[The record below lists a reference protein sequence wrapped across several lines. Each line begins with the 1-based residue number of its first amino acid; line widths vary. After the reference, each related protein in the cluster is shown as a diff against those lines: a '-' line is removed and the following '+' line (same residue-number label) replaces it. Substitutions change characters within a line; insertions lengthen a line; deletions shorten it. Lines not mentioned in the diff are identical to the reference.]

1 MPGIVVFRRRWSVG
15 SDDLVLP
22 AIFLFLLHTTWFV
35 ILSVVL
41 FGLAYNPNE
50 ACSLNLVDHG
60 RGYLGILLSCMIAEM
75 AIIWLSMRGGILYTE
90 PRESMQYV
98 LYVRL
103 AILLIEFIYAIVG
116 IVWLT
121 HYYNSCN
128 DVTAKN
134 VTLGMV
140 VCNWVVILSVCIT
153 VFCVFDPTGRTFVK
167 LRATKRRQRNLR
179 TYNLRSH
186 PHPHAQATAGPAVSL
201 GSRPLLTEHPTEPP
215 MAASQKMEALK
226 HLELASRLG
235 RTGCSG
241 APNPGIVFQSC
252 PSGPTQTLQI
262 HTEAEKCCLCP
273 SRPRFAPGVTIE
285 EDNCCGCNAIA
296 IRRHFLD
303 ENMNSVD
310 IVYTSCHDAVYETP
324 FYVAVDH
331 DKKKVVISIRGTL
344 SPKDALTDLTGDAE
358 RLPVEGHHGTWL
370 GHKGMVLSAEYIKKK
385 LEQEMVLSQAFGRDL
400 GRGTKHYGLIVV
412 GHSLGAGTAAILSF
426 LLRPQYPTIKCF
438 AYSPPGGLLSEDAM
452 EYSKE
457 FVTAVVLGKDLVP
470 RIGLSQLEG
479 FRRQLLDVLQRSTKP
494 KWRIIIGA
502 TKCIPKS
509 ELPEEA
515 EVTAMASNRLS
526 THPSDLTIAL
536 SASTPLY
543 PPGRIIH
550 VVHNHPAEHCCC
562 CEQEE
567 PTYFAIWGD
576 NKAFNEVIISPAM
589 LHEHLPYVVMEGLNK
604 VLENYN
610 KGKTALLSAAK
621 VMVSPT
627 EVDLTPELIF
637 QQQPLPTGP
646 PGSSVHSLEPP
657 PAAQRSSS
665 IKSKSQSEISLEG
678 FYETKALSPA
688 RKDPVELLLLTTQE
702 RLSVELQAR
711 RAPLAT
717 MESLSD
723 NESIY
728 SFDSRRSSGFRSIR
742 GSPSLHA
749 VMERDEG
756 HCFYIDPAIPEEN
769 PSLSSRTELLAADS
783 LSKHSQDTQPLE
795 AGLGDGGGGGES
807 PRRRSSGEEGGSSPA
822 PARGELTLHNGR
834 LGDSPSPQVLE
845 FAEFIDSLFNLDS
858 KSSSFQD
865 LYCMMLSESPG
876 GDYGA
881 LPKSVS
887 EQEILL
893 RAQYEPNLVP
903 KPPRLFAGSTDPSSG
918 ISVSPSFPL
927 SSSGELMDL
936 TPTGLSSQE
945 CLAADKI
952 RTSPTGHSASPSKQE
967 DLMISALYQSVKAPG
982 VRHKPGGRRAG
993 RAGKGPGGARQ
1004 PPARI
1009 RHSSKGPSL
1018 PPPLPGHSSFALPSP
1033 WGPEAGQE
1041 LLSALTDPRAPGRG
1055 RAALPERCRQQPKPR
1070 LRSELLAPEPL
1081 RVLGAARPG
1090 AALGG
1095 QRCVLTP
1102 WMPVFETKPFATSSP
1117 PCGWATSLL
1126 GRISLLPFEGG
1137 LEKELLP
1144 GAAAPAPLLA
1154 PVSSKGSL
1162 RRVQEG
1168 CLIGS
1173 PRLPP
1178 PDPTAL

>member
-22 AIFLFLLHTTWFV
+22 AVFLFLLHTTWFV

-41 FGLAYNPNE
+41 FGLVYNPNE
-50 ACSLNLVDHG
+50 TCSLNLVDHG
-60 RGYLGILLSCMIAEM
+60 RGYLGILLSCMIAEL
-75 AIIWLSMRGGILYTE
+75 AIIWLSMRGSILYTE
-90 PRESMQYV
+90 PRDSMQYV

-103 AILLIEFIYAIVG
+103 AILVIEFVYAIVG

-121 HYYNSCN
+121 QYYTSCN
-128 DVTAKN
+128 DITAKS
-134 VTLGMV
+134 VTLGTE
-140 VCNWVVILSVCIT
+140 LGRGLAAVCIT
-153 VFCVFDPTGRTFVK
+153 VLCVFDPTGRTFVK

-179 TYNLRSH
+179 TYNLRHRLEEGQASSWTRRLKVFLCCTRTKDSQSDAYSEIAYLFAEFFRDLDIV
-186 PHPHAQATAGPAVSL
+186 PSDIIAGLVLLRQRQRAKRSAVLDEANNDILAFLSGMPVTRNTKYLDLKNAQEMQRYREVCYYMLFALAAYGWPIYL
-201 GSRPLLTEHPTEPP
+201 MRKPTCG
-215 MAASQKMEALK
+215 LCR
-226 HLELASRLG
+226 LARS
-235 RTGCSG
+235 CS
-241 APNPGIVFQSC
+241 C
-252 PSGPTQTLQI
+252 
-262 HTEAEKCCLCP
+262 CCLCP
-273 SRPRFAPGVTIE
+273 SRPRYAPGVTIE

-303 ENMNSVD
+303 ENMTSVD

-426 LLRPQYPTIKCF
+426 LLRPQYPSLKCF

-470 RIGLSQLEG
+470 RQVEKIGLSQLEG

-494 KWRIIIGA
+494 KWRIIVGA

-509 ELPEEA
+509 ELPEEP
-515 EVTAMASNRLS
+515 EENSVTSNRLW

-550 VVHNHPAEHCCC
+550 VVHNHPAEQCCC
-562 CEQEE
+562 CEQED

-637 QQQPLPTGP
+637 QSQPLPSCPSVQIGTGAIP
-646 PGSSVHSLEPP
+646 ADRRNSST
-657 PAAQRSSS
+657 
-665 IKSKSQSEISLEG
+665 KSKSHSEISLEG
-678 FYETKALSPA
+678 FYETKPLSPVQ
-688 RKDPVELLLLTTQE
+688 KDPVELLLLDTKE
-702 RLSVELQAR
+702 RLSVELQDR

-749 VMERDEG
+749 VMEKDET
-756 HCFYIDPAIPEEN
+756 HCFYIDPVIPEEN

-783 LSKHSQDTQPLE
+783 LSKHSQETQPPENVLNSGGTTPQRRCSAE
-795 AGLGDGGGGGES
+795 GAGSDGERASSS
-807 PRRRSSGEEGGSSPA
+807 PREEPA
-822 PARGELTLHNGR
+822 LHNGR
-834 LGDSPSPQVLE
+834 LADVPSPQVLE

-865 LYCMMLSESPG
+865 IYCMMVSDSSSDFAEI
-876 GDYGA
+876 
-881 LPKSVS
+881 PKSVS
-887 EQEILL
+887 DQEILL

-927 SSSGELMDL
+927 SSSGELMDI
-936 TPTGLSSQE
+936 TPTGVSSQE
-945 CLAADKI
+945 CLATDKI
-952 RTSPTGHSASPSKQE
+952 RTSTPSGHVTSPAKQD
-967 DLMISALYQSVKAPG
+967 DLMISAL
-982 VRHKPGGRRAG
+982 
-993 RAGKGPGGARQ
+993 
-1004 PPARI
+1004 
-1009 RHSSKGPSL
+1009 
-1018 PPPLPGHSSFALPSP
+1018 
-1033 WGPEAGQE
+1033 
-1041 LLSALTDPRAPGRG
+1041 
-1055 RAALPERCRQQPKPR
+1055 
-1070 LRSELLAPEPL
+1070 
-1081 RVLGAARPG
+1081 
-1090 AALGG
+1090 
-1095 QRCVLTP
+1095 
-1102 WMPVFETKPFATSSP
+1102 
-1117 PCGWATSLL
+1117 
-1126 GRISLLPFEGG
+1126 
-1137 LEKELLP
+1137 
-1144 GAAAPAPLLA
+1144 
-1154 PVSSKGSL
+1154 
-1162 RRVQEG
+1162 
-1168 CLIGS
+1168 
-1173 PRLPP
+1173 
-1178 PDPTAL
+1178 

>member
-1 MPGIVVFRRRWSVG
+1 MTWFCQPSSSSSCIP
-15 SDDLVLP
+15 P
-22 AIFLFLLHTTWFV
+22 AI
-35 ILSVVL
+35 
-41 FGLAYNPNE
+41 
-50 ACSLNLVDHG
+50 LV
-60 RGYLGILLSCMIAEM
+60 
-75 AIIWLSMRGGILYTE
+75 
-90 PRESMQYV
+90 
-98 LYVRL
+98 
-103 AILLIEFIYAIVG
+103 IEFVYAIVG

-121 HYYNSCN
+121 QYYASCN
-128 DVTAKN
+128 DITAKS

-153 VFCVFDPTGRTFVK
+153 VLCVFDPTGRTFVK

-179 TYNLRSH
+179 TYNLRHRLEEGQASSWTRRLKVFLCCTRTKDSQSDAYSEIAYLFAEFFRDLDIV
-186 PHPHAQATAGPAVSL
+186 PSDIIAGLVLLRQRQRAKRNAVLDEANNDILAFLSGMPVTRNTKYLDLKNAQEMQRYKEVCYYMLFALAAYGWPIYL
-201 GSRPLLTEHPTEPP
+201 MRKPTCG
-215 MAASQKMEALK
+215 LCR
-226 HLELASRLG
+226 LARS
-235 RTGCSG
+235 CS
-241 APNPGIVFQSC
+241 C
-252 PSGPTQTLQI
+252 
-262 HTEAEKCCLCP
+262 CCLCP
-273 SRPRFAPGVTIE
+273 SRPRYAPSVTIE

-303 ENMNSVD
+303 ENMTSVD

-426 LLRPQYPTIKCF
+426 LLRPQYPSLKCF

-479 FRRQLLDVLQRSTKP
+479 FRRQLLDVLQRSNKP
-494 KWRIIIGA
+494 KWRIIVGA

-509 ELPEEA
+509 ELPEET
-515 EVTAMASNRLS
+515 EENSVTSNRLW

-550 VVHNHPAEHCCC
+550 VVHNHPAEQCCC
-562 CEQEE
+562 CEQED

-637 QQQPLPTGP
+637 QSQPLPSGPSVQIGTGATTADRRN
-646 PGSSVHSLEPP
+646 SST
-657 PAAQRSSS
+657 
-665 IKSKSQSEISLEG
+665 KSKSHSEISLEG
-678 FYETKALSPA
+678 FYETKPLSPVQ
-688 RKDPVELLLLTTQE
+688 KDPVELLLLDTKE
-702 RLSVELQAR
+702 RLSVELQDR

-749 VMERDEG
+749 VMEKDET

-783 LSKHSQDTQPLE
+783 LSKHSQETQPPDNVLNS
-795 AGLGDGGGGGES
+795 GGTT
-807 PRRRSSGEEGGSSPA
+807 PQRRCSEEGASSEGDRVSLA
-822 PARGELTLHNGR
+822 PREELSLQNGR
-834 LGDSPSPQVLE
+834 LSDVPSPQVLE

-865 LYCMMLSESPG
+865 IYCMMVSDSSSDFAEM
-876 GDYGA
+876 
-881 LPKSVS
+881 PKSVS
-887 EQEILL
+887 DQEILL

-927 SSSGELMDL
+927 SSSGELMDI
-936 TPTGLSSQE
+936 TPTGVSSQE
-945 CLAADKI
+945 CLATDKI
-952 RTSPTGHSASPSKQE
+952 RTSTPSGPVTSPAKQD
-967 DLMISALYQSVKAPG
+967 DLMISAL
-982 VRHKPGGRRAG
+982 
-993 RAGKGPGGARQ
+993 
-1004 PPARI
+1004 
-1009 RHSSKGPSL
+1009 
-1018 PPPLPGHSSFALPSP
+1018 
-1033 WGPEAGQE
+1033 
-1041 LLSALTDPRAPGRG
+1041 
-1055 RAALPERCRQQPKPR
+1055 
-1070 LRSELLAPEPL
+1070 
-1081 RVLGAARPG
+1081 
-1090 AALGG
+1090 
-1095 QRCVLTP
+1095 
-1102 WMPVFETKPFATSSP
+1102 
-1117 PCGWATSLL
+1117 
-1126 GRISLLPFEGG
+1126 
-1137 LEKELLP
+1137 
-1144 GAAAPAPLLA
+1144 
-1154 PVSSKGSL
+1154 
-1162 RRVQEG
+1162 
-1168 CLIGS
+1168 
-1173 PRLPP
+1173 
-1178 PDPTAL
+1178 

>member
-22 AIFLFLLHTTWFV
+22 AVFLFLLHTTWFV

-41 FGLAYNPNE
+41 FGLVYNPNE
-50 ACSLNLVDHG
+50 TCSLNLVDHG
-60 RGYLGILLSCMIAEM
+60 RGYLGILLSCMIAEV
-75 AIIWLSMRGGILYTE
+75 AIIWLSMRGSILYTE
-90 PRESMQYV
+90 PRDSMQYV

-103 AILLIEFIYAIVG
+103 AILVIEFVYAIVG

-121 HYYNSCN
+121 QYYTSCN
-128 DVTAKN
+128 DITAKS
-134 VTLGMV
+134 VTLGTYLE
-140 VCNWVVILSVCIT
+140 CGLYAFLVCIT
-153 VFCVFDPTGRTFVK
+153 VLCVFDPTGRTFVK

-179 TYNLRSH
+179 TYNLRHRLEEGQASSWTRRLKVFLCCTRTKDSQSDAYSEIAYLFAEFFRDLDIV
-186 PHPHAQATAGPAVSL
+186 PSDIIAGLVLLRQRQRAKRNAVLDEANNDILAFLSGMPVTRNTKYLDLKNAQEMQRYKEVCYYMLFALAAYGWPIYL
-201 GSRPLLTEHPTEPP
+201 MRKPTCG
-215 MAASQKMEALK
+215 LCR
-226 HLELASRLG
+226 LARS
-235 RTGCSG
+235 CS
-241 APNPGIVFQSC
+241 C
-252 PSGPTQTLQI
+252 
-262 HTEAEKCCLCP
+262 CCLCP
-273 SRPRFAPGVTIE
+273 SRPRYAPSVTIE

-303 ENMNSVD
+303 ENMTSVD

-426 LLRPQYPTIKCF
+426 LLRPQYPSLKCF

-470 RIGLSQLEG
+470 RQVVKPVVNTFSSFSRIGLSQLEG
-479 FRRQLLDVLQRSTKP
+479 FRRQLLDVLQRSNKP
-494 KWRIIIGA
+494 KWRIIVGA

-509 ELPEEA
+509 ELPEET
-515 EVTAMASNRLS
+515 EENSVTSNRLW

-550 VVHNHPAEHCCC
+550 VVHNHPAEQCCC
-562 CEQEE
+562 CEQED

-637 QQQPLPTGP
+637 QNQPLPSGPSVQIGTGAVTVDRRN
-646 PGSSVHSLEPP
+646 SST
-657 PAAQRSSS
+657 
-665 IKSKSQSEISLEG
+665 KSKSHSEISLEG
-678 FYETKALSPA
+678 FYETKPLSPVQ
-688 RKDPVELLLLTTQE
+688 KDPVELLLLDTKE
-702 RLSVELQAR
+702 RLSVELQDR

-749 VMERDEG
+749 VMEKDET
-756 HCFYIDPAIPEEN
+756 HCFYIDPVIPEEN

-783 LSKHSQDTQPLE
+783 LSKHSQETQAPDNVLNS
-795 AGLGDGGGGGES
+795 GGTT
-807 PRRRSSGEEGGSSPA
+807 PQRRCSEEGASSEGDRVSLA
-822 PARGELTLHNGR
+822 PREELSLQNGR
-834 LGDSPSPQVLE
+834 LTDVPSPQVLE

-865 LYCMMLSESPG
+865 IYCMMVSDSSSDFAEM
-876 GDYGA
+876 
-881 LPKSVS
+881 PKSVS
-887 EQEILL
+887 DQEILL

-927 SSSGELMDL
+927 SSSGELMDI
-936 TPTGLSSQE
+936 TPTGVSSQE
-945 CLAADKI
+945 CLATDKI
-952 RTSPTGHSASPSKQE
+952 RTSTPSGHVTSPAKQD
-967 DLMISALYQSVKAPG
+967 DLMISAL
-982 VRHKPGGRRAG
+982 
-993 RAGKGPGGARQ
+993 
-1004 PPARI
+1004 
-1009 RHSSKGPSL
+1009 
-1018 PPPLPGHSSFALPSP
+1018 
-1033 WGPEAGQE
+1033 
-1041 LLSALTDPRAPGRG
+1041 
-1055 RAALPERCRQQPKPR
+1055 
-1070 LRSELLAPEPL
+1070 
-1081 RVLGAARPG
+1081 
-1090 AALGG
+1090 
-1095 QRCVLTP
+1095 
-1102 WMPVFETKPFATSSP
+1102 
-1117 PCGWATSLL
+1117 
-1126 GRISLLPFEGG
+1126 
-1137 LEKELLP
+1137 
-1144 GAAAPAPLLA
+1144 
-1154 PVSSKGSL
+1154 
-1162 RRVQEG
+1162 
-1168 CLIGS
+1168 
-1173 PRLPP
+1173 
-1178 PDPTAL
+1178 

>member
-1 MPGIVVFRRRWSVG
+1 TSSDPLAMPGIVVFRRRWSVG

-22 AIFLFLLHTTWFV
+22 AVFLFLLHTTWFV

-41 FGLAYNPNE
+41 FGLVYNPNE
-50 ACSLNLVDHG
+50 TCSLNLVDHG
-60 RGYLGILLSCMIAEM
+60 RGYLGILLSCMIAEV
-75 AIIWLSMRGGILYTE
+75 AIIWLSMRGSILYTE
-90 PRESMQYV
+90 PRDSMQYV

-103 AILLIEFIYAIVG
+103 AILVIEFVYAIVG

-121 HYYNSCN
+121 QYYTSCN
-128 DVTAKN
+128 DITAKS

-153 VFCVFDPTGRTFVK
+153 VLCVFDPTGRTFVK

-179 TYNLRSH
+179 TYNLRH
-186 PHPHAQATAGPAVSL
+186 RLEEGQASSWTRRLKVFLCCTRTKDSQSDAYSEIAYLFAEFFRDLDIVPSDIIAGLVLLRQRQRAKRSAVLDEANNDILAFLSGMPVTRNTKYL
-201 GSRPLLTEHPTEPP
+201 DLKNAHEMQRYKEVCYYMLFALAAYGWPIYLMRKPTCG
-215 MAASQKMEALK
+215 LCR
-226 HLELASRLG
+226 LARS
-235 RTGCSG
+235 CS
-241 APNPGIVFQSC
+241 C
-252 PSGPTQTLQI
+252 
-262 HTEAEKCCLCP
+262 CCLCP
-273 SRPRFAPGVTIE
+273 SRPRYVPSVTIE

-303 ENMNSVD
+303 ENMTSVD

-426 LLRPQYPTIKCF
+426 LLRPQYPSLKCF

-470 RIGLSQLEG
+470 RQVEKIGLSQLEG
-479 FRRQLLDVLQRSTKP
+479 FRRQLLDVLQRSNKP
-494 KWRIIIGA
+494 KWRIIVGA

-509 ELPEEA
+509 ELPEET
-515 EVTAMASNRLS
+515 EENSVTSNRLW

-550 VVHNHPAEHCCC
+550 VVHNHPAEQCCC
-562 CEQEE
+562 CEQED

-637 QQQPLPTGP
+637 QSQPLPSGLSVQIGTGAVTVDRRN
-646 PGSSVHSLEPP
+646 SST
-657 PAAQRSSS
+657 
-665 IKSKSQSEISLEG
+665 KSKSHSEISLEG
-678 FYETKALSPA
+678 FYETKPLSPVQ
-688 RKDPVELLLLTTQE
+688 KDPVELLLLDTKE
-702 RLSVELQAR
+702 RLSVELQDR

-749 VMERDEG
+749 VMEKDET

-783 LSKHSQDTQPLE
+783 LSKHSQETQPPDNVLNS
-795 AGLGDGGGGGES
+795 GGTT
-807 PRRRSSGEEGGSSPA
+807 PHRRCSEEGASSEGDRVSLA
-822 PARGELTLHNGR
+822 PREELSLQNGR
-834 LGDSPSPQVLE
+834 LADVPSPQVLE

-865 LYCMMLSESPG
+865 IYCMMVSDSSSDFAEM
-876 GDYGA
+876 
-881 LPKSVS
+881 PKSVS
-887 EQEILL
+887 DQEILL

-927 SSSGELMDL
+927 SSSGELMDI
-936 TPTGLSSQE
+936 TPTGVSSQE
-945 CLAADKI
+945 CLATDKI
-952 RTSPTGHSASPSKQE
+952 RTSTPSGHVTSPAKQD
-967 DLMISALYQSVKAPG
+967 DLMISAL
-982 VRHKPGGRRAG
+982 
-993 RAGKGPGGARQ
+993 
-1004 PPARI
+1004 
-1009 RHSSKGPSL
+1009 
-1018 PPPLPGHSSFALPSP
+1018 
-1033 WGPEAGQE
+1033 
-1041 LLSALTDPRAPGRG
+1041 
-1055 RAALPERCRQQPKPR
+1055 
-1070 LRSELLAPEPL
+1070 
-1081 RVLGAARPG
+1081 
-1090 AALGG
+1090 
-1095 QRCVLTP
+1095 
-1102 WMPVFETKPFATSSP
+1102 
-1117 PCGWATSLL
+1117 
-1126 GRISLLPFEGG
+1126 
-1137 LEKELLP
+1137 
-1144 GAAAPAPLLA
+1144 
-1154 PVSSKGSL
+1154 
-1162 RRVQEG
+1162 
-1168 CLIGS
+1168 
-1173 PRLPP
+1173 
-1178 PDPTAL
+1178 

>member
-22 AIFLFLLHTTWFV
+22 AVFLFLLHTTWFV

-41 FGLAYNPNE
+41 FGLVYNPNE
-50 ACSLNLVDHG
+50 TCSLNLVDHG
-60 RGYLGILLSCMIAEM
+60 RGYLGILLSCMIAEV
-75 AIIWLSMRGGILYTE
+75 AIIWLSMRGSILYTE
-90 PRESMQYV
+90 PRDSMQYV

-103 AILLIEFIYAIVG
+103 AILVIEFVYAIVG
-116 IVWLT
+116 IIWLT
-121 HYYNSCN
+121 QYYASCN
-128 DVTAKN
+128 DVTAKS
-134 VTLGMV
+134 VTLGMYLEGGV
-140 VCNWVVILSVCIT
+140 LCNWVVILSVCIT
-153 VFCVFDPTGRTFVK
+153 VLCVFDPTGRTFVK

-179 TYNLRSH
+179 TYNLRHRLEEGQASSWTRRLKVFLCCTRTKDSQSDAYSEIAYLFAEFFRDLDIV
-186 PHPHAQATAGPAVSL
+186 PSDIIAGLVLLRQRQRAKRNAVLDEANNDILAFLSGMPVTRNTKYLDLKNAQEMQRYKEVCYYMLFALAAYGWPMYL
-201 GSRPLLTEHPTEPP
+201 MRKPTCG
-215 MAASQKMEALK
+215 LCR
-226 HLELASRLG
+226 LARS
-235 RTGCSG
+235 CS
-241 APNPGIVFQSC
+241 C
-252 PSGPTQTLQI
+252 
-262 HTEAEKCCLCP
+262 CCLCP
-273 SRPRFAPGVTIE
+273 SRPRYAPSVTIE

-303 ENMNSVD
+303 ENMTSVD

-426 LLRPQYPTIKCF
+426 LLRPQYPSLKCF

-470 RIGLSQLEG
+470 RQNFLPFSFRIGLSQLEG
-479 FRRQLLDVLQRSTKP
+479 FRRQLLDVLQRSNKP
-494 KWRIIIGA
+494 KWRIIVGA

-509 ELPEEA
+509 ELPEET
-515 EVTAMASNRLS
+515 EENSVTSNRLW

-550 VVHNHPAEHCCC
+550 VVHNHPAEQCCC
-562 CEQEE
+562 CEQED

-637 QQQPLPTGP
+637 QSQPLPSGPSVQIGTGAITVDRRN
-646 PGSSVHSLEPP
+646 SST
-657 PAAQRSSS
+657 
-665 IKSKSQSEISLEG
+665 KSKSHSEISLEG
-678 FYETKALSPA
+678 FYETKALSPVQ
-688 RKDPVELLLLTTQE
+688 KDPVELLLLDTKE
-702 RLSVELQAR
+702 RLSVELQDR

-749 VMERDEG
+749 VMEKDET
-756 HCFYIDPAIPEEN
+756 HCFYIDPVIPEEN

-783 LSKHSQDTQPLE
+783 LSKHSQETQAPDTVLNS
-795 AGLGDGGGGGES
+795 GGTT
-807 PRRRSSGEEGGSSPA
+807 PQRRCSEEGASSEGDHVSLA
-822 PARGELTLHNGR
+822 PREELSLQNGR
-834 LGDSPSPQVLE
+834 LTDVPSPQVLE

-865 LYCMMLSESPG
+865 IYCMMVSDSSSDFAEM
-876 GDYGA
+876 
-881 LPKSVS
+881 PKSVS
-887 EQEILL
+887 DQEILL

-927 SSSGELMDL
+927 SSSGELMDI
-936 TPTGLSSQE
+936 TPTGVSSQE
-945 CLAADKI
+945 CLATDKI
-952 RTSPTGHSASPSKQE
+952 RTSTPSGHVTSPAKQE
-967 DLMISALYQSVKAPG
+967 DLMISAL
-982 VRHKPGGRRAG
+982 
-993 RAGKGPGGARQ
+993 
-1004 PPARI
+1004 
-1009 RHSSKGPSL
+1009 
-1018 PPPLPGHSSFALPSP
+1018 
-1033 WGPEAGQE
+1033 
-1041 LLSALTDPRAPGRG
+1041 
-1055 RAALPERCRQQPKPR
+1055 
-1070 LRSELLAPEPL
+1070 
-1081 RVLGAARPG
+1081 
-1090 AALGG
+1090 
-1095 QRCVLTP
+1095 
-1102 WMPVFETKPFATSSP
+1102 
-1117 PCGWATSLL
+1117 
-1126 GRISLLPFEGG
+1126 
-1137 LEKELLP
+1137 
-1144 GAAAPAPLLA
+1144 
-1154 PVSSKGSL
+1154 
-1162 RRVQEG
+1162 
-1168 CLIGS
+1168 
-1173 PRLPP
+1173 
-1178 PDPTAL
+1178 

>member
-22 AIFLFLLHTTWFV
+22 AVFLFLLHTTWFV

-41 FGLAYNPNE
+41 FGLVYSPHE

-103 AILLIEFIYAIVG
+103 VHLPIVG

-121 HYYNSCN
+121 QYYTSCN
-128 DVTAKN
+128 DLTAKN

-153 VFCVFDPTGRTFVK
+153 VLCVFDPTGRTFVK

-179 TYNLRSH
+179 TYNLRH
-186 PHPHAQATAGPAVSL
+186 RLEEGQATSWSRRLKVFLCCTRTKDSQSDAYSEIAYLFAEFFRDLDIVPSDIIAGLVLLRQRQRAKRNAVLDEANNDILAFLSGMPVTRNTKYLDLKNSQEMLRYKEVCYYMLFALAAYGWPMYLMRKPACGL
-201 GSRPLLTEHPTEPP
+201 C
-215 MAASQKMEALK
+215 Q
-226 HLELASRLG
+226 LARS
-235 RTGCSG
+235 CS
-241 APNPGIVFQSC
+241 
-252 PSGPTQTLQI
+252 
-262 HTEAEKCCLCP
+262 CCLCP

-303 ENMNSVD
+303 ENLTAVD

-358 RLPVEGHHGTWL
+358 RLPVEGHRGTWL

-426 LLRPQYPTIKCF
+426 LLRPQYPPSTRTPW
-438 AYSPPGGLLSEDAM
+438 S
-452 EYSKE
+452 
-457 FVTAVVLGKDLVP
+457 TP
-470 RIGLSQLEG
+470 RNSIGLSQLEG

-494 KWRIIIGA
+494 KWRIIVGA

-515 EVTAMASNRLS
+515 EVTTTANARLW

-550 VVHNHPAEHCCC
+550 VVHNHPAEHC

-646 PGSSVHSLEPP
+646 PVPAGLALELPP
-657 PAAQRSSS
+657 QTTGTAAPV
-665 IKSKSQSEISLEG
+665 
-678 FYETKALSPA
+678 AAAAAA
-688 RKDPVELLLLTTQE
+688 RQDPVELLLLSTQE
-702 RLSVELQAR
+702 RLAAELQAR

-723 NESIY
+723 TESLY

-749 VMERDEG
+749 VLERDEG
-756 HCFYIDPAIPEEN
+756 HLFYIDPAIPEEN

-795 AGLGDGGGGGES
+795 AAPGSGGAT
-807 PRRRSSGEEGGSSPA
+807 PSGP
-822 PARGELTLHNGR
+822 PARRPTSGR
-834 LGDSPSPQVLE
+834 KRGAAGGRP
-845 FAEFIDSLFNLDS
+845 AESWRCTTGAWGTRPARSLFNLDS

-865 LYCMMLSESPG
+865 LYCMVVPESPTS
-876 GDYGA
+876 DYAEG
-881 LPKSVS
+881 PKSPS
-887 EQEILL
+887 QQEILL
-893 RAQYEPNLVP
+893 RAQFEPNLVP
-903 KPPRLFAGSTDPSSG
+903 KPPRRFAGSADPSSG
-918 ISVSPSFPL
+918 ISLSPSFPL

-936 TPTGLSSQE
+936 TPTSLSS
-945 CLAADKI
+945 LDKI
-952 RTSPTGHSASPSKQE
+952 RTPTPPGRGAGPAQQE
-967 DLMISALYQSVKAPG
+967 DLAISA
-982 VRHKPGGRRAG
+982 R
-993 RAGKGPGGARQ
+993 
-1004 PPARI
+1004 
-1009 RHSSKGPSL
+1009 
-1018 PPPLPGHSSFALPSP
+1018 
-1033 WGPEAGQE
+1033 
-1041 LLSALTDPRAPGRG
+1041 
-1055 RAALPERCRQQPKPR
+1055 
-1070 LRSELLAPEPL
+1070 
-1081 RVLGAARPG
+1081 
-1090 AALGG
+1090 
-1095 QRCVLTP
+1095 
-1102 WMPVFETKPFATSSP
+1102 
-1117 PCGWATSLL
+1117 
-1126 GRISLLPFEGG
+1126 
-1137 LEKELLP
+1137 
-1144 GAAAPAPLLA
+1144 
-1154 PVSSKGSL
+1154 
-1162 RRVQEG
+1162 
-1168 CLIGS
+1168 
-1173 PRLPP
+1173 
-1178 PDPTAL
+1178 

>member
-22 AIFLFLLHTTWFV
+22 AVFLFLLHTTWFV

-41 FGLAYNPNE
+41 FGLVYNPNE
-50 ACSLNLVDHG
+50 TCSLNLVDHG
-60 RGYLGILLSCMIAEM
+60 RGYLGILLSCMIAEV
-75 AIIWLSMRGGILYTE
+75 AIIWLSMRGSILYTE
-90 PRESMQYV
+90 PRDSMQYV

-103 AILLIEFIYAIVG
+103 AILVIEFVYAIVG

-121 HYYNSCN
+121 QYYASCN
-128 DVTAKN
+128 DITAKS

-153 VFCVFDPTGRTFVK
+153 VLCVFDPTGRTFVK

-179 TYNLRSH
+179 TYNLRHRLEEGQASSWTRRLKVFLCCTRTKDSQSDAYSEIAYLFAEFFRDLDIV
-186 PHPHAQATAGPAVSL
+186 PSDIIAGLVLLRQRQRAKRNAVLDEANNDILAFLSGMPVTRNTKYLDLKNAQEMQRYKEVCYYMLFALAAYGWPIYL
-201 GSRPLLTEHPTEPP
+201 MRKPTCG
-215 MAASQKMEALK
+215 LCR
-226 HLELASRLG
+226 LARS
-235 RTGCSG
+235 CS
-241 APNPGIVFQSC
+241 C
-252 PSGPTQTLQI
+252 
-262 HTEAEKCCLCP
+262 CCLCP
-273 SRPRFAPGVTIE
+273 SRPRYAPSVTIE

-303 ENMNSVD
+303 ENMTSVD

-426 LLRPQYPTIKCF
+426 LLRPQYPSLKCF
-438 AYSPPGGLLSEDAM
+438 AYSPPGGLL
-452 EYSKE
+452 
-457 FVTAVVLGKDLVP
+457 

-479 FRRQLLDVLQRSTKP
+479 FRRQLLDVLQRSNKP
-494 KWRIIIGA
+494 KWRIIVGA

-509 ELPEEA
+509 ELPEET
-515 EVTAMASNRLS
+515 EENSVTSNRLW

-550 VVHNHPAEHCCC
+550 VVHNHPAEQCCC
-562 CEQEE
+562 CDQED

-637 QQQPLPTGP
+637 QSQPLPSGPSVQIGTGAATVDRRN
-646 PGSSVHSLEPP
+646 SST
-657 PAAQRSSS
+657 
-665 IKSKSQSEISLEG
+665 KSKSHSEISLEG
-678 FYETKALSPA
+678 FYETKPLSPVQ
-688 RKDPVELLLLTTQE
+688 KDPVELLLLDTKE
-702 RLSVELQAR
+702 RLSVELQDR

-749 VMERDEG
+749 VMEKDET

-783 LSKHSQDTQPLE
+783 LSKHSQETQPPDNVLNS
-795 AGLGDGGGGGES
+795 GGTT
-807 PRRRSSGEEGGSSPA
+807 PQRRCSEEGASSEGDRVSLA
-822 PARGELTLHNGR
+822 PREELSLQNGR
-834 LGDSPSPQVLE
+834 LSDVPSPQVLE

-865 LYCMMLSESPG
+865 IYCMMVSDSSSDFAEM
-876 GDYGA
+876 
-881 LPKSVS
+881 PKSVS
-887 EQEILL
+887 DQEILL

-927 SSSGELMDL
+927 SSSGELMDI
-936 TPTGLSSQE
+936 TPTGVSSQE
-945 CLAADKI
+945 CLATDKI
-952 RTSPTGHSASPSKQE
+952 RTSTPSGPVTSPAKQD
-967 DLMISALYQSVKAPG
+967 DLMISAL
-982 VRHKPGGRRAG
+982 
-993 RAGKGPGGARQ
+993 
-1004 PPARI
+1004 
-1009 RHSSKGPSL
+1009 
-1018 PPPLPGHSSFALPSP
+1018 
-1033 WGPEAGQE
+1033 
-1041 LLSALTDPRAPGRG
+1041 
-1055 RAALPERCRQQPKPR
+1055 
-1070 LRSELLAPEPL
+1070 
-1081 RVLGAARPG
+1081 
-1090 AALGG
+1090 
-1095 QRCVLTP
+1095 
-1102 WMPVFETKPFATSSP
+1102 
-1117 PCGWATSLL
+1117 
-1126 GRISLLPFEGG
+1126 
-1137 LEKELLP
+1137 
-1144 GAAAPAPLLA
+1144 
-1154 PVSSKGSL
+1154 
-1162 RRVQEG
+1162 
-1168 CLIGS
+1168 
-1173 PRLPP
+1173 
-1178 PDPTAL
+1178 

>member
-22 AIFLFLLHTTWFV
+22 AVFLFLLHTTWFV

-41 FGLAYNPNE
+41 FGLVYNPNE
-50 ACSLNLVDHG
+50 TCSLNLVDHG
-60 RGYLGILLSCMIAEM
+60 RGYLGILLSCMIAEV
-75 AIIWLSMRGGILYTE
+75 AIIWLSMRGSILYTE
-90 PRESMQYV
+90 PRDSMQYV

-103 AILLIEFIYAIVG
+103 AILVIEFVYAIVG

-121 HYYNSCN
+121 QYYASCN
-128 DVTAKN
+128 DITAKS

-153 VFCVFDPTGRTFVK
+153 VLCVFDPTGRTFVK

-179 TYNLRSH
+179 TYNLRHRLEEGQASSWTRRLKVFLCCTRTKDSQSDAYSEIAYLFAEFFRDLDIV
-186 PHPHAQATAGPAVSL
+186 PSDIIAGLVLLRQRQRAKRNAVLDEANNDILAFLSGMPVTRNTKYLDLKNAQEMQRYKEVCYYMLFALAAYGWPIYL
-201 GSRPLLTEHPTEPP
+201 MRKPTCG
-215 MAASQKMEALK
+215 LCR
-226 HLELASRLG
+226 LAR
-235 RTGCSG
+235 
-241 APNPGIVFQSC
+241 SC
-252 PSGPTQTLQI
+252 TC
-262 HTEAEKCCLCP
+262 CCLCP
-273 SRPRFAPGVTIE
+273 SRPRYAPSVTIE

-303 ENMNSVD
+303 ENMTSVD

-331 DKKKVVISIRGTL
+331 EKKKVVISIRGTL

-426 LLRPQYPTIKCF
+426 LLRPQYPSLKCF

-470 RIGLSQLEG
+470 RQVEKIGLSQLEG
-479 FRRQLLDVLQRSTKP
+479 FRRQLLDVLQRSNKP
-494 KWRIIIGA
+494 KWRIIVGA

-509 ELPEEA
+509 ELPEET
-515 EVTAMASNRLS
+515 EDNSVTSNRLW

-550 VVHNHPAEHCCC
+550 VVHNHPAEQCCC
-562 CEQEE
+562 CEQED

-637 QQQPLPTGP
+637 QSQPLPSGPSVQVGTGAITADRRN
-646 PGSSVHSLEPP
+646 SST
-657 PAAQRSSS
+657 
-665 IKSKSQSEISLEG
+665 KSKSHSEISLEG
-678 FYETKALSPA
+678 FYETKPLSPVQ
-688 RKDPVELLLLTTQE
+688 KDPVELLLLDTKE
-702 RLSVELQAR
+702 RLSVELQDR

-749 VMERDEG
+749 VMEKDET
-756 HCFYIDPAIPEEN
+756 HCFYIDPVIPEEN

-783 LSKHSQDTQPLE
+783 LSKHSQETQPPDNVLNS
-795 AGLGDGGGGGES
+795 GGTT
-807 PRRRSSGEEGGSSPA
+807 PQRRCSEEGASSEGDRVSLA
-822 PARGELTLHNGR
+822 PREELSLQNGR
-834 LGDSPSPQVLE
+834 LTDVPSPQVLE

-865 LYCMMLSESPG
+865 IYCMMVSDSSSDFAEM
-876 GDYGA
+876 
-881 LPKSVS
+881 PKSVS
-887 EQEILL
+887 DQEILL

-927 SSSGELMDL
+927 SSSGELMDI
-936 TPTGLSSQE
+936 TPTGVSSQE
-945 CLAADKI
+945 CLATDKI
-952 RTSPTGHSASPSKQE
+952 RTSTPSGHVTSPAKQD
-967 DLMISALYQSVKAPG
+967 DLMISAL
-982 VRHKPGGRRAG
+982 
-993 RAGKGPGGARQ
+993 
-1004 PPARI
+1004 
-1009 RHSSKGPSL
+1009 
-1018 PPPLPGHSSFALPSP
+1018 
-1033 WGPEAGQE
+1033 
-1041 LLSALTDPRAPGRG
+1041 
-1055 RAALPERCRQQPKPR
+1055 
-1070 LRSELLAPEPL
+1070 
-1081 RVLGAARPG
+1081 
-1090 AALGG
+1090 
-1095 QRCVLTP
+1095 
-1102 WMPVFETKPFATSSP
+1102 
-1117 PCGWATSLL
+1117 
-1126 GRISLLPFEGG
+1126 
-1137 LEKELLP
+1137 
-1144 GAAAPAPLLA
+1144 
-1154 PVSSKGSL
+1154 
-1162 RRVQEG
+1162 
-1168 CLIGS
+1168 
-1173 PRLPP
+1173 
-1178 PDPTAL
+1178 

>member
-22 AIFLFLLHTTWFV
+22 AVFLFLLHTTWFV

-41 FGLAYNPNE
+41 FGLVYNPNE
-50 ACSLNLVDHG
+50 TCSLNLVDHG
-60 RGYLGILLSCMIAEM
+60 RGYLGILLSCMIAEL
-75 AIIWLSMRGGILYTE
+75 AIIWLSMRGSILYTE
-90 PRESMQYV
+90 PRDSMQYV

-103 AILLIEFIYAIVG
+103 AILVIEFVYAIVG

-121 HYYNSCN
+121 QYYTSCN
-128 DVTAKN
+128 DITAKS
-134 VTLGMV
+134 VTLGTE
-140 VCNWVVILSVCIT
+140 LERGPGAVCIT
-153 VFCVFDPTGRTFVK
+153 VLCVFDPTGRTFVK

-179 TYNLRSH
+179 TYNLRHRLEEGQASSWTRRLKVFLCCTRTKDSQSDAYSEIAYLFAEFFRDLDIV
-186 PHPHAQATAGPAVSL
+186 PSDIIAGLVLLRQRQRAKRNAVLDEANNDILAFLSGMPVTRNTKYLDLKNAQEMQRYREVCYYMLFALAAYGWPIYL
-201 GSRPLLTEHPTEPP
+201 MRKPTCG
-215 MAASQKMEALK
+215 LCR
-226 HLELASRLG
+226 LARS
-235 RTGCSG
+235 CS
-241 APNPGIVFQSC
+241 C
-252 PSGPTQTLQI
+252 
-262 HTEAEKCCLCP
+262 CCLCP
-273 SRPRFAPGVTIE
+273 SRPRYAPGVTIE

-303 ENMNSVD
+303 ENMTSVD

-426 LLRPQYPTIKCF
+426 LLRPQYPSLKCF

-470 RIGLSQLEG
+470 RQVEKIGLSQLEG

-494 KWRIIIGA
+494 KWRIIVGA

-509 ELPEEA
+509 ELPEEP
-515 EVTAMASNRLS
+515 EENSVTSNRLW

-550 VVHNHPAEHCCC
+550 VVHNHPAEQCCC
-562 CEQEE
+562 CEQED

-637 QQQPLPTGP
+637 QNQPLPSCPSVQIGTGAIP
-646 PGSSVHSLEPP
+646 ADRRNSST
-657 PAAQRSSS
+657 
-665 IKSKSQSEISLEG
+665 KSKSHSEISLEG
-678 FYETKALSPA
+678 FYETKPLSPVQ
-688 RKDPVELLLLTTQE
+688 KDPVELLLLDTKE
-702 RLSVELQAR
+702 RLSVEFQDR

-749 VMERDEG
+749 VMEKDET
-756 HCFYIDPAIPEEN
+756 HCFYIDPVIPEEN

-783 LSKHSQDTQPLE
+783 LSKHSQETQPPENVLNSGGTTPQRRCSAE
-795 AGLGDGGGGGES
+795 GGGSDGERTSSS
-807 PRRRSSGEEGGSSPA
+807 PREEPA
-822 PARGELTLHNGR
+822 LHNGR
-834 LGDSPSPQVLE
+834 LADVPSPQVLE

-865 LYCMMLSESPG
+865 IYCMMVSDSSSDFAEI
-876 GDYGA
+876 
-881 LPKSVS
+881 PKSVS
-887 EQEILL
+887 DQEILL

-927 SSSGELMDL
+927 SSSGELMDIS
-936 TPTGLSSQE
+936 PTGVSSQE
-945 CLAADKI
+945 CLATDKI
-952 RTSPTGHSASPSKQE
+952 RTSTPSGHVTSPAKQD
-967 DLMISALYQSVKAPG
+967 DLMISAL
-982 VRHKPGGRRAG
+982 
-993 RAGKGPGGARQ
+993 
-1004 PPARI
+1004 
-1009 RHSSKGPSL
+1009 
-1018 PPPLPGHSSFALPSP
+1018 
-1033 WGPEAGQE
+1033 
-1041 LLSALTDPRAPGRG
+1041 
-1055 RAALPERCRQQPKPR
+1055 
-1070 LRSELLAPEPL
+1070 
-1081 RVLGAARPG
+1081 
-1090 AALGG
+1090 
-1095 QRCVLTP
+1095 
-1102 WMPVFETKPFATSSP
+1102 
-1117 PCGWATSLL
+1117 
-1126 GRISLLPFEGG
+1126 
-1137 LEKELLP
+1137 
-1144 GAAAPAPLLA
+1144 
-1154 PVSSKGSL
+1154 
-1162 RRVQEG
+1162 
-1168 CLIGS
+1168 
-1173 PRLPP
+1173 
-1178 PDPTAL
+1178 

>member
-35 ILSVVL
+35 VLSVVL
-41 FGLAYNPNE
+41 FGLAYSPDE

-121 HYYNSCN
+121 HYYTSCN

-153 VFCVFDPTGRTFVK
+153 VLCVFDPTGRTFVK

-179 TYNLRSH
+179 TYNLRH
-186 PHPHAQATAGPAVSL
+186 RLEEGQATSWSRRLKVFLCCTRTKDSQSDAYSEIAYLFAEFFRDLDIVPSDIIAGLVLLRQRQRAKRSAVLDEANNDILAFLSGMPVTRNTKYLDLKNSQEMLRYKEVCYYMLFALAAYGWPMYLMRKPACGL
-201 GSRPLLTEHPTEPP
+201 C
-215 MAASQKMEALK
+215 Q
-226 HLELASRLG
+226 LARS
-235 RTGCSG
+235 CS
-241 APNPGIVFQSC
+241 
-252 PSGPTQTLQI
+252 
-262 HTEAEKCCLCP
+262 CCLCP

-303 ENMNSVD
+303 ENMSSVD

-426 LLRPQYPTIKCF
+426 LLRPQYPTLKCF

-515 EVTAMASNRLS
+515 EVTTMASNRLW

-637 QQQPLPTGP
+637 QQQPLPSAP
-646 PGSSVHSLEPP
+646 PGTTIHSLEPP
-657 PAAQRSSS
+657 PAVQRSSS
-665 IKSKSQSEISLEG
+665 SIK
-678 FYETKALSPA
+678 
-688 RKDPVELLLLTTQE
+688 KDPVELLLLTTQE
-702 RLSVELQAR
+702 RLSVELQDR

-795 AGLGDGGGGGES
+795 AGLGGGGGGGGGSGRES
-807 PRRRSSGEEGGSSPA
+807 PLRRSSGEEGGSSHT
-822 PARGELTLHNGR
+822 PARGELTLQNGR

-865 LYCMMLSESPG
+865 LYCMMLSESPGG

-945 CLAADKI
+945 CLATDKI
-952 RTSPTGHSASPSKQE
+952 RTSPAGHPASPSKQE
-967 DLMISALYQSVKAPG
+967 DLMISAL
-982 VRHKPGGRRAG
+982 
-993 RAGKGPGGARQ
+993 
-1004 PPARI
+1004 
-1009 RHSSKGPSL
+1009 
-1018 PPPLPGHSSFALPSP
+1018 
-1033 WGPEAGQE
+1033 
-1041 LLSALTDPRAPGRG
+1041 
-1055 RAALPERCRQQPKPR
+1055 
-1070 LRSELLAPEPL
+1070 
-1081 RVLGAARPG
+1081 
-1090 AALGG
+1090 
-1095 QRCVLTP
+1095 
-1102 WMPVFETKPFATSSP
+1102 
-1117 PCGWATSLL
+1117 
-1126 GRISLLPFEGG
+1126 
-1137 LEKELLP
+1137 
-1144 GAAAPAPLLA
+1144 
-1154 PVSSKGSL
+1154 
-1162 RRVQEG
+1162 
-1168 CLIGS
+1168 
-1173 PRLPP
+1173 
-1178 PDPTAL
+1178 

>member
-1 MPGIVVFRRRWSVG
+1 TPSDLLALPGIVVFRRRWSVG

-22 AIFLFLLHTTWFV
+22 AVFLFLLHTTWFV

-41 FGLAYNPNE
+41 FGLVYNPNE
-50 ACSLNLVDHG
+50 TCSLNLVDHG
-60 RGYLGILLSCMIAEM
+60 RGYLGILLSCMIAEV
-75 AIIWLSMRGGILYTE
+75 AIIWLSMRGSILYTE
-90 PRESMQYV
+90 PRDSMQYV

-103 AILLIEFIYAIVG
+103 AILVIEFVYAIVG

-121 HYYNSCN
+121 QYYASCN
-128 DVTAKN
+128 DITAKS

-153 VFCVFDPTGRTFVK
+153 VLCVFDPTGRTFVK

-179 TYNLRSH
+179 TYNLRHRLEEGQASSWTRRLKVFLCCTRTKDSQSDAYSEIAYLFAEFFRDLDIV
-186 PHPHAQATAGPAVSL
+186 PSDIIAGLVLLRQRQRAKRNAVLDEANNDILAFLSGMPVTRNTKYLDLKNAQEMQRYKEVCYYMLFALAAYGWPIYL
-201 GSRPLLTEHPTEPP
+201 MRKPTCG
-215 MAASQKMEALK
+215 LCR
-226 HLELASRLG
+226 LARS
-235 RTGCSG
+235 CS
-241 APNPGIVFQSC
+241 C
-252 PSGPTQTLQI
+252 
-262 HTEAEKCCLCP
+262 CCLCP
-273 SRPRFAPGVTIE
+273 SRPRYAPSVTIE

-303 ENMNSVD
+303 ENMTSVD

-426 LLRPQYPTIKCF
+426 LLRPQYPSLKCF

-470 RIGLSQLEG
+470 RQVEKIGLSQLEG
-479 FRRQLLDVLQRSTKP
+479 FRRQLLDVLQRSNKP
-494 KWRIIIGA
+494 KWRIIVGA

-509 ELPEEA
+509 ELPEET
-515 EVTAMASNRLS
+515 EENSVTSNRLW

-550 VVHNHPAEHCCC
+550 VVHNHPAEQCCC
-562 CEQEE
+562 CEQED

-637 QQQPLPTGP
+637 QSQPLPSGPSVQIGTGAVTVDRRN
-646 PGSSVHSLEPP
+646 SST
-657 PAAQRSSS
+657 
-665 IKSKSQSEISLEG
+665 KSKSHSEISLEG
-678 FYETKALSPA
+678 FYETKPLSPVQ
-688 RKDPVELLLLTTQE
+688 KDPVELLLLDTKE
-702 RLSVELQAR
+702 RLSVELQDR

-749 VMERDEG
+749 VMEKDET
-756 HCFYIDPAIPEEN
+756 HCFYIDPVIPEEN

-783 LSKHSQDTQPLE
+783 LSKHSQETQPPDNVLNS
-795 AGLGDGGGGGES
+795 GGTT
-807 PRRRSSGEEGGSSPA
+807 PQRRCSEEGASSEGDRVSLA
-822 PARGELTLHNGR
+822 PREELSLQNGR
-834 LGDSPSPQVLE
+834 LTDVPSPQVLE

-865 LYCMMLSESPG
+865 IYCMMVSDSSSDFAEM
-876 GDYGA
+876 
-881 LPKSVS
+881 PKSVS
-887 EQEILL
+887 DQEILL

-903 KPPRLFAGSTDPSSG
+903 KPPRVFAGSTDPSSG

-927 SSSGELMDL
+927 SSSGELMDI
-936 TPTGLSSQE
+936 TPTGVSSQE
-945 CLAADKI
+945 CLATDKI
-952 RTSPTGHSASPSKQE
+952 RTSTPSGHVTSPAKQD
-967 DLMISALYQSVKAPG
+967 DLMISAL
-982 VRHKPGGRRAG
+982 
-993 RAGKGPGGARQ
+993 
-1004 PPARI
+1004 
-1009 RHSSKGPSL
+1009 
-1018 PPPLPGHSSFALPSP
+1018 
-1033 WGPEAGQE
+1033 
-1041 LLSALTDPRAPGRG
+1041 
-1055 RAALPERCRQQPKPR
+1055 
-1070 LRSELLAPEPL
+1070 
-1081 RVLGAARPG
+1081 
-1090 AALGG
+1090 
-1095 QRCVLTP
+1095 
-1102 WMPVFETKPFATSSP
+1102 
-1117 PCGWATSLL
+1117 
-1126 GRISLLPFEGG
+1126 
-1137 LEKELLP
+1137 
-1144 GAAAPAPLLA
+1144 
-1154 PVSSKGSL
+1154 
-1162 RRVQEG
+1162 
-1168 CLIGS
+1168 
-1173 PRLPP
+1173 
-1178 PDPTAL
+1178 

>member
-22 AIFLFLLHTTWFV
+22 AVFLFLLHTTWFV

-41 FGLAYNPNE
+41 FGLVYNPNE
-50 ACSLNLVDHG
+50 TCSLNLVDHG
-60 RGYLGILLSCMIAEM
+60 RGYLGILLSCMIAEL
-75 AIIWLSMRGGILYTE
+75 AIIWLSMRGSILYTE
-90 PRESMQYV
+90 PRDSMQYV

-103 AILLIEFIYAIVG
+103 AILVIEFVYAIVG

-121 HYYNSCN
+121 QYYTSCN
-128 DVTAKN
+128 DIMAKS

-153 VFCVFDPTGRTFVK
+153 VLCVFDPTGRTFVK

-179 TYNLRSH
+179 TYNLRHRLEEGQASSWTRRLKVFLCCTRTKDSQSDAYSEIAYLFAEFFRDLDIV
-186 PHPHAQATAGPAVSL
+186 PSDIIAGLVLLRQRQRAKRNAVLDEANNDILAFLSGMPVTRNTKYLDLKNAQEMQRYREVCYYMLFALAAYGWPIYL
-201 GSRPLLTEHPTEPP
+201 MRKPTCG
-215 MAASQKMEALK
+215 LCR
-226 HLELASRLG
+226 LARS
-235 RTGCSG
+235 CS
-241 APNPGIVFQSC
+241 C
-252 PSGPTQTLQI
+252 
-262 HTEAEKCCLCP
+262 CCLCP
-273 SRPRFAPGVTIE
+273 SRPRYAPGVTIE

-303 ENMNSVD
+303 ENMTSVD

-426 LLRPQYPTIKCF
+426 LLRPQYPSLKCF

-494 KWRIIIGA
+494 KWRIIVGA

-509 ELPEEA
+509 ELPEET
-515 EVTAMASNRLS
+515 EESSVPSNRLWA
-526 THPSDLTIAL
+526 HPSDLTIAL

-550 VVHNHPAEHCCC
+550 VVHNHPAEQCCC
-562 CEQEE
+562 CEQED

-637 QQQPLPTGP
+637 QNQPLPSGPSIQVGTGAIP
-646 PGSSVHSLEPP
+646 AERRNSST
-657 PAAQRSSS
+657 
-665 IKSKSQSEISLEG
+665 KSKSHSEISLEG
-678 FYETKALSPA
+678 FYETKPLSPVQ
-688 RKDPVELLLLTTQE
+688 KDPVELLLLDTKE
-702 RLSVELQAR
+702 RLSVELQDR

-749 VMERDEG
+749 VMEKDET
-756 HCFYIDPAIPEEN
+756 HCFYIDPIIPEEN

-783 LSKHSQDTQPLE
+783 LSKHSQETQPPENVLNSGGSTPQRRCSAE
-795 AGLGDGGGGGES
+795 GAGSDGERGSSS
-807 PRRRSSGEEGGSSPA
+807 PREEPA
-822 PARGELTLHNGR
+822 LHNGR
-834 LGDSPSPQVLE
+834 LADVPSPQVLE

-865 LYCMMLSESPG
+865 IYCMMVSDSSSDFAE
-876 GDYGA
+876 

-887 EQEILL
+887 DQEILL

-927 SSSGELMDL
+927 SSSGELMDI
-936 TPTGLSSQE
+936 TPTGVSSQE
-945 CLAADKI
+945 CLATDKI
-952 RTSPTGHSASPSKQE
+952 RTSTPSEHVTSPAKQD
-967 DLMISALYQSVKAPG
+967 DLMISAL
-982 VRHKPGGRRAG
+982 
-993 RAGKGPGGARQ
+993 
-1004 PPARI
+1004 
-1009 RHSSKGPSL
+1009 
-1018 PPPLPGHSSFALPSP
+1018 
-1033 WGPEAGQE
+1033 
-1041 LLSALTDPRAPGRG
+1041 
-1055 RAALPERCRQQPKPR
+1055 
-1070 LRSELLAPEPL
+1070 
-1081 RVLGAARPG
+1081 
-1090 AALGG
+1090 
-1095 QRCVLTP
+1095 
-1102 WMPVFETKPFATSSP
+1102 
-1117 PCGWATSLL
+1117 
-1126 GRISLLPFEGG
+1126 
-1137 LEKELLP
+1137 
-1144 GAAAPAPLLA
+1144 
-1154 PVSSKGSL
+1154 
-1162 RRVQEG
+1162 
-1168 CLIGS
+1168 
-1173 PRLPP
+1173 
-1178 PDPTAL
+1178 

>member
-22 AIFLFLLHTTWFV
+22 AVFLFLLHTTWFV

-41 FGLAYNPNE
+41 FGLVYNPNE
-50 ACSLNLVDHG
+50 TCSLNLVDHG
-60 RGYLGILLSCMIAEM
+60 RGYLGILLSCMIAEV
-75 AIIWLSMRGGILYTE
+75 AIIWLSMRGSILYTE
-90 PRESMQYV
+90 PRDSMQYV

-103 AILLIEFIYAIVG
+103 AILVIEFVYAIVG

-121 HYYNSCN
+121 QYYTSCN
-128 DVTAKN
+128 DITAKS

-153 VFCVFDPTGRTFVK
+153 VLCVFDPTGRTFVK

-179 TYNLRSH
+179 TYNLRHRLEEGQASSWTRRLKVFLCCTRTKDSQSDAYSEIAYLFAEFFRDLDIV
-186 PHPHAQATAGPAVSL
+186 PSDIIAGLVLLRQRQRAKRNAVLDEVGGGGTSLCTKAANNDILAFLSGMPVTRNTKYLDLKNAQEMQRYKEVCYYMLFALAAYGWPMYL
-201 GSRPLLTEHPTEPP
+201 MRKPTCG
-215 MAASQKMEALK
+215 LCR
-226 HLELASRLG
+226 LARS
-235 RTGCSG
+235 CS
-241 APNPGIVFQSC
+241 C
-252 PSGPTQTLQI
+252 
-262 HTEAEKCCLCP
+262 CCLCP
-273 SRPRFAPGVTIE
+273 SRPRYAPSVTIE

-303 ENMNSVD
+303 ENMTSVD

-426 LLRPQYPTIKCF
+426 LLRPQYPSLKCF

-479 FRRQLLDVLQRSTKP
+479 FRRQLLDVLQRSNKP
-494 KWRIIIGA
+494 KWRIIVGA

-509 ELPEEA
+509 ELPEER
-515 EVTAMASNRLS
+515 EENSVTSNRLW

-550 VVHNHPAEHCCC
+550 VVHNHPAEQCCC
-562 CEQEE
+562 CEQED

-637 QQQPLPTGP
+637 QSQPLPSGPSIQIGTGAIT
-646 PGSSVHSLEPP
+646 VD
-657 PAAQRSSS
+657 RRNSS
-665 IKSKSQSEISLEG
+665 IKSKSHSEISLEG
-678 FYETKALSPA
+678 FYETKALSPVQ
-688 RKDPVELLLLTTQE
+688 KDPVELLLLDTKE
-702 RLSVELQAR
+702 RLSVELQDR

-749 VMERDEG
+749 VMEKDET
-756 HCFYIDPAIPEEN
+756 HCFYIDPVIPEEN

-783 LSKHSQDTQPLE
+783 LSKHSQETQPPDTVLNS
-795 AGLGDGGGGGES
+795 GGTT
-807 PRRRSSGEEGGSSPA
+807 PQRRCSEEGASSEGDRVSLA
-822 PARGELTLHNGR
+822 PHEELSLQNGR
-834 LGDSPSPQVLE
+834 LTDVPSPQVLE

-865 LYCMMLSESPG
+865 IYCMMVSDSSSDFAEM
-876 GDYGA
+876 
-881 LPKSVS
+881 PKSVS
-887 EQEILL
+887 DQEILL

-927 SSSGELMDL
+927 SSSGELMDI
-936 TPTGLSSQE
+936 TPTGVSSQE
-945 CLAADKI
+945 CLATDKI
-952 RTSPTGHSASPSKQE
+952 RTSTPSGHVTSPAKQE
-967 DLMISALYQSVKAPG
+967 DLMISAL
-982 VRHKPGGRRAG
+982 
-993 RAGKGPGGARQ
+993 
-1004 PPARI
+1004 
-1009 RHSSKGPSL
+1009 
-1018 PPPLPGHSSFALPSP
+1018 
-1033 WGPEAGQE
+1033 
-1041 LLSALTDPRAPGRG
+1041 
-1055 RAALPERCRQQPKPR
+1055 
-1070 LRSELLAPEPL
+1070 
-1081 RVLGAARPG
+1081 
-1090 AALGG
+1090 
-1095 QRCVLTP
+1095 
-1102 WMPVFETKPFATSSP
+1102 
-1117 PCGWATSLL
+1117 
-1126 GRISLLPFEGG
+1126 
-1137 LEKELLP
+1137 
-1144 GAAAPAPLLA
+1144 
-1154 PVSSKGSL
+1154 
-1162 RRVQEG
+1162 
-1168 CLIGS
+1168 
-1173 PRLPP
+1173 
-1178 PDPTAL
+1178 

>member
-22 AIFLFLLHTTWFV
+22 AVFLFLLHTTWFV

-41 FGLAYNPNE
+41 FGLVYNPNE
-50 ACSLNLVDHG
+50 TCSLNLVDHG
-60 RGYLGILLSCMIAEM
+60 RGYLGILLSCMIAEL
-75 AIIWLSMRGGILYTE
+75 AIMWLSMRGSILYTE
-90 PRESMQYV
+90 PRDSMQYV

-103 AILLIEFIYAIVG
+103 AILVIEFVYAIVG

-121 HYYNSCN
+121 QYYTSCN
-128 DVTAKN
+128 DLTAKS

-153 VFCVFDPTGRTFVK
+153 VLCVFDPTGRTFVK

-179 TYNLRSH
+179 TYNLRH
-186 PHPHAQATAGPAVSL
+186 RLEEGQASSWTRRLKVFLCCTRTKDSQSDAYSEIAYLFAEFFRDLDIVPSDIIAGLVLLRQRQRAKRNAVLDEANNDILAFLSGMPVTRNTKYLDLKNAGYGIRTSWLGGISL
-201 GSRPLLTEHPTEPP
+201 PLTFEAGVPLHIPPLSLKAVFSPSR
-215 MAASQKMEALK
+215 
-226 HLELASRLG
+226 
-235 RTGCSG
+235 C
-241 APNPGIVFQSC
+241 
-252 PSGPTQTLQI
+252 
-262 HTEAEKCCLCP
+262 CCLCP
-273 SRPRFAPGVTIE
+273 ARPRYAPGVTIE

-303 ENMNSVD
+303 ENMTSVD

-426 LLRPQYPTIKCF
+426 LLRPQYPSLKCF

-470 RIGLSQLEG
+470 RQVGKIGLSQLEG

-494 KWRIIIGA
+494 KWRIIVGA

-515 EVTAMASNRLS
+515 EESAAPSQRLWA
-526 THPSDLTIAL
+526 HPSDLTIAL

-550 VVHNHPAEHCCC
+550 VVHNHPAEQCCC
-562 CEQEE
+562 CEQED

-637 QQQPLPTGP
+637 QSQPLPSVPTVQVGA
-646 PGSSVHSLEPP
+646 GAVAADRRNSST
-657 PAAQRSSS
+657 
-665 IKSKSQSEISLEG
+665 KSKSQSEISLEG
-678 FYETKALSPA
+678 FYEAKPLSPPPP
-688 RKDPVELLLLTTQE
+688 KDPVELLLLDTKE
-702 RLSVELQAR
+702 RLSVELQDR

-749 VMERDEG
+749 VMEKDES

-783 LSKHSQDTQPLE
+783 LSKHSQETQPPE
-795 AGLGDGGGGGES
+795 TSGGTTPQRRCSAGSDGERGSSS
-807 PRRRSSGEEGGSSPA
+807 PREEPPA
-822 PARGELTLHNGR
+822 PPLHNGR
-834 LGDSPSPQVLE
+834 LSDVPSPQVLE

-865 LYCMMLSESPG
+865 IYCMMVSDSS
-876 GDYGA
+876 GDFPEI
-881 LPKSVS
+881 PKSVS
-887 EQEILL
+887 DQEILL

-927 SSSGELMDL
+927 SSSGELMDI
-936 TPTGLSSQE
+936 TPTGVSSQE
-945 CLAADKI
+945 CLDKI
-952 RTSPTGHSASPSKQE
+952 RTSTPSGHVSSPAKQD
-967 DLMISALYQSVKAPG
+967 DLMISAL
-982 VRHKPGGRRAG
+982 
-993 RAGKGPGGARQ
+993 
-1004 PPARI
+1004 
-1009 RHSSKGPSL
+1009 
-1018 PPPLPGHSSFALPSP
+1018 
-1033 WGPEAGQE
+1033 
-1041 LLSALTDPRAPGRG
+1041 
-1055 RAALPERCRQQPKPR
+1055 
-1070 LRSELLAPEPL
+1070 
-1081 RVLGAARPG
+1081 
-1090 AALGG
+1090 
-1095 QRCVLTP
+1095 
-1102 WMPVFETKPFATSSP
+1102 
-1117 PCGWATSLL
+1117 
-1126 GRISLLPFEGG
+1126 
-1137 LEKELLP
+1137 
-1144 GAAAPAPLLA
+1144 
-1154 PVSSKGSL
+1154 
-1162 RRVQEG
+1162 
-1168 CLIGS
+1168 
-1173 PRLPP
+1173 
-1178 PDPTAL
+1178 

>member
-22 AIFLFLLHTTWFV
+22 AVFLFLLHTTWFV

-41 FGLAYNPNE
+41 FGLVYNPNE
-50 ACSLNLVDHG
+50 TCSLNLVDHG
-60 RGYLGILLSCMIAEM
+60 RGYLGILLSCMIAEV
-75 AIIWLSMRGGILYTE
+75 AIIWLSMRGSILYTE
-90 PRESMQYV
+90 PRDSMQYV

-103 AILLIEFIYAIVG
+103 AILVIEFVYAIVG

-121 HYYNSCN
+121 QYYASCN
-128 DVTAKN
+128 DITAKS

-153 VFCVFDPTGRTFVK
+153 VLCVFDPTGRTFVK

-179 TYNLRSH
+179 TYNLRHRLEEGQASSWTRRLKVFLCCTRTKDSQSDAYSEIAYLFAEFFRDLDIV
-186 PHPHAQATAGPAVSL
+186 PSDIIAGLVLLRQRQRAKRNAVLDEANNDILAFLSGMPVTRNTKYLDLKNAQEMQRYKEVCYYMLFALAAYGWPIYL
-201 GSRPLLTEHPTEPP
+201 MRKPTCG
-215 MAASQKMEALK
+215 LCR
-226 HLELASRLG
+226 LARS
-235 RTGCSG
+235 CS
-241 APNPGIVFQSC
+241 C
-252 PSGPTQTLQI
+252 
-262 HTEAEKCCLCP
+262 CCLCP
-273 SRPRFAPGVTIE
+273 SRPRYAPSVTIE

-303 ENMNSVD
+303 ENMTSVD

-426 LLRPQYPTIKCF
+426 LLRPQYPSLKCF

-479 FRRQLLDVLQRSTKP
+479 FRRQLLDVLQRSNKP
-494 KWRIIIGA
+494 KWRIIVGA

-509 ELPEEA
+509 ELPEET
-515 EVTAMASNRLS
+515 EENSVTSNRLW

-550 VVHNHPAEHCCC
+550 VVHNHPAEQCCC
-562 CEQEE
+562 CEQED

-637 QQQPLPTGP
+637 QSQPLPSGPSVQIGTGAITADRRN
-646 PGSSVHSLEPP
+646 SST
-657 PAAQRSSS
+657 
-665 IKSKSQSEISLEG
+665 KSKSHSEISLEG
-678 FYETKALSPA
+678 FYETKPLSPVQ
-688 RKDPVELLLLTTQE
+688 KDPVELLLLDTKE
-702 RLSVELQAR
+702 RLSVELQDR

-749 VMERDEG
+749 VMEKDET
-756 HCFYIDPAIPEEN
+756 HCFYIDPVIPEEN

-783 LSKHSQDTQPLE
+783 LSKHSQETQPPDNVLNS
-795 AGLGDGGGGGES
+795 GGTT
-807 PRRRSSGEEGGSSPA
+807 PQRRCSEEGASSEGDRVSLTP
-822 PARGELTLHNGR
+822 REELSLQNGR
-834 LGDSPSPQVLE
+834 LTDVPSPQVLE

-865 LYCMMLSESPG
+865 IYCMMVSDSSSDFAEM
-876 GDYGA
+876 
-881 LPKSVS
+881 PKSVS
-887 EQEILL
+887 DQEILL

-927 SSSGELMDL
+927 SSSGELMDI
-936 TPTGLSSQE
+936 TPTGVSSQE
-945 CLAADKI
+945 CLATDKI
-952 RTSPTGHSASPSKQE
+952 RTSTPSGHVTSPAKQD
-967 DLMISALYQSVKAPG
+967 DLMISAL
-982 VRHKPGGRRAG
+982 
-993 RAGKGPGGARQ
+993 
-1004 PPARI
+1004 
-1009 RHSSKGPSL
+1009 
-1018 PPPLPGHSSFALPSP
+1018 
-1033 WGPEAGQE
+1033 
-1041 LLSALTDPRAPGRG
+1041 
-1055 RAALPERCRQQPKPR
+1055 
-1070 LRSELLAPEPL
+1070 
-1081 RVLGAARPG
+1081 
-1090 AALGG
+1090 
-1095 QRCVLTP
+1095 
-1102 WMPVFETKPFATSSP
+1102 
-1117 PCGWATSLL
+1117 
-1126 GRISLLPFEGG
+1126 
-1137 LEKELLP
+1137 
-1144 GAAAPAPLLA
+1144 
-1154 PVSSKGSL
+1154 
-1162 RRVQEG
+1162 
-1168 CLIGS
+1168 
-1173 PRLPP
+1173 
-1178 PDPTAL
+1178 

>member
-22 AIFLFLLHTTWFV
+22 AVFLFLLHTTWFV

-41 FGLAYNPNE
+41 FGLVYNPNE
-50 ACSLNLVDHG
+50 TCSLNLVDHG
-60 RGYLGILLSCMIAEM
+60 RGYLGILLSCMIAEV
-75 AIIWLSMRGGILYTE
+75 AIIWLSMRGSILYTE
-90 PRESMQYV
+90 PRDSMQYV

-103 AILLIEFIYAIVG
+103 AILVIEFVYAIVG
-116 IVWLT
+116 IIWLT
-121 HYYNSCN
+121 QYYTSCN
-128 DVTAKN
+128 DITAKS

-153 VFCVFDPTGRTFVK
+153 VLCVFDPTGRTFVK

-179 TYNLRSH
+179 TYNLRHRLEEGQASSWTRRLKVFLCCTRTKDSQSDAYSEIAYLFAEFFRDLDIV
-186 PHPHAQATAGPAVSL
+186 PSDIIAGLVLLRQRQRAKRNAVLDEANNDILAFLSGMPVTRNTKYLDLKNAQEMQRYKEVCYYMLFALAAYGWPIYL
-201 GSRPLLTEHPTEPP
+201 MRKPTCG
-215 MAASQKMEALK
+215 LCR
-226 HLELASRLG
+226 LARS
-235 RTGCSG
+235 CS
-241 APNPGIVFQSC
+241 C
-252 PSGPTQTLQI
+252 
-262 HTEAEKCCLCP
+262 CCLCP
-273 SRPRFAPGVTIE
+273 SRPRYAPSVTIE

-303 ENMNSVD
+303 ENMTSVD

-426 LLRPQYPTIKCF
+426 LLRPQYPSLKCF

-479 FRRQLLDVLQRSTKP
+479 FRRQLLDVLQRSNKP
-494 KWRIIIGA
+494 KWRIIVGA

-509 ELPEEA
+509 ELPEET
-515 EVTAMASNRLS
+515 EENSVTSNRLW

-550 VVHNHPAEHCCC
+550 VVHNHPAEQCCC
-562 CEQEE
+562 CEQED

-637 QQQPLPTGP
+637 QSQPLPSGPSVQIGTGAITADRRN
-646 PGSSVHSLEPP
+646 SST
-657 PAAQRSSS
+657 
-665 IKSKSQSEISLEG
+665 KSKSHSEISLEG
-678 FYETKALSPA
+678 FYETKPLSPVQ
-688 RKDPVELLLLTTQE
+688 KDPVELLLLDTKE
-702 RLSVELQAR
+702 RLSVELQDR

-749 VMERDEG
+749 VMEKDET

-783 LSKHSQDTQPLE
+783 LSKHSQETQPPENALNS
-795 AGLGDGGGGGES
+795 GGTT
-807 PRRRSSGEEGGSSPA
+807 PQRRCSEEGASSEGDRVSLA
-822 PARGELTLHNGR
+822 PREELSLQNGR
-834 LGDSPSPQVLE
+834 LTDVPSPQVLE

-865 LYCMMLSESPG
+865 IYCMMVSDSSSDFAE
-876 GDYGA
+876 

-887 EQEILL
+887 DQEILL

-927 SSSGELMDL
+927 SSSGELMDI
-936 TPTGLSSQE
+936 TPTGVSSQE
-945 CLAADKI
+945 CLATDKI
-952 RTSPTGHSASPSKQE
+952 RTSTPSGHVTSPAKQE
-967 DLMISALYQSVKAPG
+967 DLMISAL
-982 VRHKPGGRRAG
+982 
-993 RAGKGPGGARQ
+993 
-1004 PPARI
+1004 
-1009 RHSSKGPSL
+1009 
-1018 PPPLPGHSSFALPSP
+1018 
-1033 WGPEAGQE
+1033 
-1041 LLSALTDPRAPGRG
+1041 
-1055 RAALPERCRQQPKPR
+1055 
-1070 LRSELLAPEPL
+1070 
-1081 RVLGAARPG
+1081 
-1090 AALGG
+1090 
-1095 QRCVLTP
+1095 
-1102 WMPVFETKPFATSSP
+1102 
-1117 PCGWATSLL
+1117 
-1126 GRISLLPFEGG
+1126 
-1137 LEKELLP
+1137 
-1144 GAAAPAPLLA
+1144 
-1154 PVSSKGSL
+1154 
-1162 RRVQEG
+1162 
-1168 CLIGS
+1168 
-1173 PRLPP
+1173 
-1178 PDPTAL
+1178 

>member
-41 FGLAYNPNE
+41 FGLVYNPNE

-103 AILLIEFIYAIVG
+103 AILVIEFIYAIVG

-121 HYYNSCN
+121 QYYTSCN
-128 DVTAKN
+128 DLTAKN

-153 VFCVFDPTGRTFVK
+153 VLCVFDPTGRTFVK

-179 TYNLRSH
+179 TYNLRH
-186 PHPHAQATAGPAVSL
+186 RLEEGQATSWSRRLKVFLCCTRTKDSQSDAYSEIAYLFAEFFRDLDIVPSDIIAGLVLLRQRQRAKRNAVLDEANNDILTFLSGMPVTRNTKYLDLKNSQEMLRYKEVCYYMLFALAAYGWPMYLMRKPACGL
-201 GSRPLLTEHPTEPP
+201 C
-215 MAASQKMEALK
+215 Q
-226 HLELASRLG
+226 LARS
-235 RTGCSG
+235 CS
-241 APNPGIVFQSC
+241 
-252 PSGPTQTLQI
+252 
-262 HTEAEKCCLCP
+262 CCLCP
-273 SRPRFAPGVTIE
+273 ARPRFAPGVTIE

-303 ENMNSVD
+303 ENMTAVD

-426 LLRPQYPTIKCF
+426 LLRPQYPTLKCF

-470 RIGLSQLEG
+470 RRVASHKWLPLTMSWPAVPPSSGPLPRIPISQGDPRASRARGQVAPPCLASLPWLGPAKLQTHPYPPLLPCDPGGMVFSILWLPCACPAAPTPHTSPGPWPGQVDTQLASFPRIGLSQLEG

-494 KWRIIIGA
+494 KWRIIVGA

-509 ELPEEA
+509 ELPEEV
-515 EVTAMASNRLS
+515 EVATLSSTRLW

-550 VVHNHPAEHCCC
+550 VVHNHPAEQCCC

-646 PGSSVHSLEPP
+646 PLPTGLALELPTTDHRNSSV
-657 PAAQRSSS
+657 R
-665 IKSKSQSEISLEG
+665 SKSQSEMSLEG
-678 FYETKALSPA
+678 FSEGRLLSPVVA
-688 RKDPVELLLLTTQE
+688 AAVTRQDPVELLLLSTQE
-702 RLSVELQAR
+702 RLAAELQAR

-723 NESIY
+723 TESLY

-749 VMERDEG
+749 VLERDEG
-756 HCFYIDPAIPEEN
+756 HLFYIDPTIPEEN

-795 AGLGDGGGGGES
+795 AALGSGGVTPQRPPSVVANDQEEEEGGGGG
-807 PRRRSSGEEGGSSPA
+807 GVA
-822 PARGELTLHNGR
+822 PGGELALHNGR

-858 KSSSFQD
+858 KSSSLQD
-865 LYCMMLSESPG
+865 LYCMVVPESPTS
-876 GDYGA
+876 DYAEG
-881 LPKSVS
+881 PKSPS
-887 EQEILL
+887 QQEILL
-893 RAQYEPNLVP
+893 RAQFEPNLVP
-903 KPPRLFAGSTDPSSG
+903 KPPRLFAGSADPSSG
-918 ISVSPSFPL
+918 ISLSPSFPL

-945 CLAADKI
+945 CLAVDKI
-952 RTSPTGHSASPSKQE
+952 RTSTPTGHGPGPAKPD
-967 DLMISALYQSVKAPG
+967 DLVISA
-982 VRHKPGGRRAG
+982 R
-993 RAGKGPGGARQ
+993 
-1004 PPARI
+1004 
-1009 RHSSKGPSL
+1009 
-1018 PPPLPGHSSFALPSP
+1018 
-1033 WGPEAGQE
+1033 
-1041 LLSALTDPRAPGRG
+1041 
-1055 RAALPERCRQQPKPR
+1055 
-1070 LRSELLAPEPL
+1070 
-1081 RVLGAARPG
+1081 
-1090 AALGG
+1090 
-1095 QRCVLTP
+1095 
-1102 WMPVFETKPFATSSP
+1102 
-1117 PCGWATSLL
+1117 
-1126 GRISLLPFEGG
+1126 
-1137 LEKELLP
+1137 
-1144 GAAAPAPLLA
+1144 
-1154 PVSSKGSL
+1154 
-1162 RRVQEG
+1162 
-1168 CLIGS
+1168 
-1173 PRLPP
+1173 
-1178 PDPTAL
+1178 

>member
-22 AIFLFLLHTTWFV
+22 ATFLFLLHTTWFV

-50 ACSLNLVDHG
+50 TCSLNLVDHG
-60 RGYLGILLSCMIAEM
+60 RGYLGILLSCMIAEV
-75 AIIWLSMRGGILYTE
+75 AIIWLSMRGSILYTE
-90 PRESMQYV
+90 PRDSMQYV

-103 AILLIEFIYAIVG
+103 AILVIEFVYAIVG

-121 HYYNSCN
+121 QYYTSCN
-128 DVTAKN
+128 DITAKS

-153 VFCVFDPTGRTFVK
+153 VLCVFDPTGRTFVK

-179 TYNLRSH
+179 TYNLRH
-186 PHPHAQATAGPAVSL
+186 RLEEGQASSWTRRLKVFLCCTRTKDSQSDAYSEIAYLFAEFFRDLDIVPSDIIAGLVLLRQRQRAKRSAVLDEVSMALSLSCLFQQEMLRYKEVCYYMLFALAAYGWPMYLMRKPACGL
-201 GSRPLLTEHPTEPP
+201 CR
-215 MAASQKMEALK
+215 
-226 HLELASRLG
+226 LARS
-235 RTGCSG
+235 CS
-241 APNPGIVFQSC
+241 C
-252 PSGPTQTLQI
+252 
-262 HTEAEKCCLCP
+262 CCLCS
-273 SRPRFAPGVTIE
+273 SRPRYAPGVTIE

-303 ENMNSVD
+303 ENMTSVD

-331 DKKKVVISIRGTL
+331 EKKKVVISIRGTL

-370 GHKGMVLSAEYIKKK
+370 GHKYIKKK

-426 LLRPQYPTIKCF
+426 LLRPQYPSLKCY

-494 KWRIIIGA
+494 KWRIIVGA

-509 ELPEEA
+509 ELPEET
-515 EVTAMASNRLS
+515 EGNSVASNRLW

-550 VVHNHPAEHCCC
+550 VVHNHPAEQCCC
-562 CEQEE
+562 CDQDE

-627 EVDLTPELIF
+627 EVDLNPELIF
-637 QQQPLPTGP
+637 QNQPLPSRP
-646 PGSSVHSLEPP
+646 SL
-657 PAAQRSSS
+657 PAAIGVITVDRRNSS
-665 IKSKSQSEISLEG
+665 IKSKSHSEISLEG
-678 FYETKALSPA
+678 FYETKPLSPVQ
-688 RKDPVELLLLTTQE
+688 KDPVELLLLDTKE
-702 RLSVELQAR
+702 RLSVELQDR

-749 VMERDEG
+749 VMEKDET

-783 LSKHSQDTQPLE
+783 LSKHSQETQPPE
-795 AGLGDGGGGGES
+795 
-807 PRRRSSGEEGGSSPA
+807 
-822 PARGELTLHNGR
+822 TLHNSGGTTPQRRCSDEGAGSDVDHVSFTPREELSLQNGR
-834 LGDSPSPQVLE
+834 LTDVPSPQVLE

-865 LYCMMLSESPG
+865 IYCMMVSDSSNDFAEM
-876 GDYGA
+876 
-881 LPKSVS
+881 PKSVS
-887 EQEILL
+887 DQEILL

-903 KPPRLFAGSTDPSSG
+903 KPPRLFAGSADPSSG

-927 SSSGELMDL
+927 SSSGELMDI
-936 TPTGLSSQE
+936 TPTGMSSQE
-945 CLAADKI
+945 CLATDKI
-952 RTSPTGHSASPSKQE
+952 RTSTPTGHVASPAKQE
-967 DLMISALYQSVKAPG
+967 DLMISAL
-982 VRHKPGGRRAG
+982 
-993 RAGKGPGGARQ
+993 
-1004 PPARI
+1004 
-1009 RHSSKGPSL
+1009 
-1018 PPPLPGHSSFALPSP
+1018 
-1033 WGPEAGQE
+1033 
-1041 LLSALTDPRAPGRG
+1041 
-1055 RAALPERCRQQPKPR
+1055 
-1070 LRSELLAPEPL
+1070 
-1081 RVLGAARPG
+1081 
-1090 AALGG
+1090 
-1095 QRCVLTP
+1095 
-1102 WMPVFETKPFATSSP
+1102 
-1117 PCGWATSLL
+1117 
-1126 GRISLLPFEGG
+1126 
-1137 LEKELLP
+1137 
-1144 GAAAPAPLLA
+1144 
-1154 PVSSKGSL
+1154 
-1162 RRVQEG
+1162 
-1168 CLIGS
+1168 
-1173 PRLPP
+1173 
-1178 PDPTAL
+1178 

>member
-22 AIFLFLLHTTWFV
+22 AVFLFLLHTTWFV

-41 FGLAYNPNE
+41 FGLVYSPDE
-50 ACSLNLVDHG
+50 TCSLNLVDHG
-60 RGYLGILLSCMIAEM
+60 RGYLGILLSCMIAEL
-75 AIIWLSMRGGILYTE
+75 AIIWLSMRGSILYTE
-90 PRESMQYV
+90 PRDSMQYV

-103 AILLIEFIYAIVG
+103 AILVIEFVYAIVG

-121 HYYNSCN
+121 QYYTSCN
-128 DVTAKN
+128 DITAKS

-153 VFCVFDPTGRTFVK
+153 VLCVFDPTGRTFVK

-179 TYNLRSH
+179 TYNLRHRLEEGQASSWTRRLKVFLCCTRTKDSQSDAYSEIAYLFAEFFRDLDIV
-186 PHPHAQATAGPAVSL
+186 PSDIIAGLVLLRQRQRAKRNAVLDEANNDILAFLSGMPVTRNTKYLDLKNAQEMQRYREVCYYMLFALAAYGWPIYL
-201 GSRPLLTEHPTEPP
+201 MRKPTCG
-215 MAASQKMEALK
+215 LCR
-226 HLELASRLG
+226 LARS
-235 RTGCSG
+235 CS
-241 APNPGIVFQSC
+241 C
-252 PSGPTQTLQI
+252 
-262 HTEAEKCCLCP
+262 CCLCP
-273 SRPRFAPGVTIE
+273 SRPRYAPGVTIE

-303 ENMNSVD
+303 ENMTSVD

-426 LLRPQYPTIKCF
+426 LLRPQYPSLKCF

-494 KWRIIIGA
+494 KWRIIVGA

-509 ELPEEA
+509 ELPEEP
-515 EVTAMASNRLS
+515 EENSVTSNRLW

-550 VVHNHPAEHCCC
+550 VVHNHPAEQCCC
-562 CEQEE
+562 CEQED

-637 QQQPLPTGP
+637 QSQPLPSCPSVQIGTGAIP
-646 PGSSVHSLEPP
+646 ADRRNSST
-657 PAAQRSSS
+657 
-665 IKSKSQSEISLEG
+665 KSKSHSEISLEG
-678 FYETKALSPA
+678 FYETKPLSPVQ
-688 RKDPVELLLLTTQE
+688 KDPVELLLLDTKE
-702 RLSVELQAR
+702 RLSVELQDR

-749 VMERDEG
+749 VMEKDET

-783 LSKHSQDTQPLE
+783 LSKHSQETQPPENALNSGGTTPQRRCSAE
-795 AGLGDGGGGGES
+795 GAGSDGEHASSS
-807 PRRRSSGEEGGSSPA
+807 PREEPA
-822 PARGELTLHNGR
+822 LHNGR
-834 LGDSPSPQVLE
+834 LADVPSPQVLE

-865 LYCMMLSESPG
+865 IYCMMVSDSSSDFAE
-876 GDYGA
+876 

-887 EQEILL
+887 DQEILL

-927 SSSGELMDL
+927 SSSGELMDI
-936 TPTGLSSQE
+936 TPTGVSSQE
-945 CLAADKI
+945 CLATDKI
-952 RTSPTGHSASPSKQE
+952 RTSTPSGHVTSPAKQD
-967 DLMISALYQSVKAPG
+967 DLMISAL
-982 VRHKPGGRRAG
+982 
-993 RAGKGPGGARQ
+993 
-1004 PPARI
+1004 
-1009 RHSSKGPSL
+1009 
-1018 PPPLPGHSSFALPSP
+1018 
-1033 WGPEAGQE
+1033 
-1041 LLSALTDPRAPGRG
+1041 
-1055 RAALPERCRQQPKPR
+1055 
-1070 LRSELLAPEPL
+1070 
-1081 RVLGAARPG
+1081 
-1090 AALGG
+1090 
-1095 QRCVLTP
+1095 
-1102 WMPVFETKPFATSSP
+1102 
-1117 PCGWATSLL
+1117 
-1126 GRISLLPFEGG
+1126 
-1137 LEKELLP
+1137 
-1144 GAAAPAPLLA
+1144 
-1154 PVSSKGSL
+1154 
-1162 RRVQEG
+1162 
-1168 CLIGS
+1168 
-1173 PRLPP
+1173 
-1178 PDPTAL
+1178 

>member
-22 AIFLFLLHTTWFV
+22 AVFLFLLHTTWFV

-41 FGLAYNPNE
+41 FGLVYNPNE
-50 ACSLNLVDHG
+50 TCSLNLVDHG
-60 RGYLGILLSCMIAEM
+60 RGYLGILLSCMIAEL
-75 AIIWLSMRGGILYTE
+75 AIIWLSMRGSILYTE
-90 PRESMQYV
+90 PRDSMQYV

-103 AILLIEFIYAIVG
+103 AILVIEFVYAIVG

-121 HYYNSCN
+121 QYYTSCN
-128 DVTAKN
+128 DITAKS

-153 VFCVFDPTGRTFVK
+153 VLCVFDPTGRTFVK

-179 TYNLRSH
+179 TYNLRHRLEEGQASSWTRRLKVFLCCTRTKDSQSDAYSEIAYLFAEFFRDLDIV
-186 PHPHAQATAGPAVSL
+186 PSDIIAGLVLLRQRQRAKRNAVLDEANNDILAFLSGMPVTRNTKYLDLKNAQEMQRYREVCYYMLFALAAYGWPIYL
-201 GSRPLLTEHPTEPP
+201 MRKPTCG
-215 MAASQKMEALK
+215 LCR
-226 HLELASRLG
+226 LARS
-235 RTGCSG
+235 CS
-241 APNPGIVFQSC
+241 C
-252 PSGPTQTLQI
+252 
-262 HTEAEKCCLCP
+262 CCLCP
-273 SRPRFAPGVTIE
+273 SRPRYAPGVTIE

-303 ENMNSVD
+303 ENMTSVD

-426 LLRPQYPTIKCF
+426 LLRPQYPSLKCF

-494 KWRIIIGA
+494 KWRIIVGA

-509 ELPEEA
+509 ELPEEP
-515 EVTAMASNRLS
+515 EENSVTSNRLW

-550 VVHNHPAEHCCC
+550 VVHNHPAEQCCC
-562 CEQEE
+562 CEQED

-637 QQQPLPTGP
+637 QSQPLPTCPTVQIGTGAIP
-646 PGSSVHSLEPP
+646 ADRRNSST
-657 PAAQRSSS
+657 
-665 IKSKSQSEISLEG
+665 KSKSHSEISLEG
-678 FYETKALSPA
+678 FYETKPLSPVQ
-688 RKDPVELLLLTTQE
+688 KDPVELLLLDTKE
-702 RLSVELQAR
+702 RLSVELQDR

-749 VMERDEG
+749 VMEKDET
-756 HCFYIDPAIPEEN
+756 HCFYIDPVIPEEN

-783 LSKHSQDTQPLE
+783 LSKHSQETQPPENVLNSGGTTPQRRCSAE
-795 AGLGDGGGGGES
+795 GAGSDGEHTSSS
-807 PRRRSSGEEGGSSPA
+807 PREEPA
-822 PARGELTLHNGR
+822 LHNGR
-834 LGDSPSPQVLE
+834 LADVPSPQVLE

-865 LYCMMLSESPG
+865 IYCMMVSDSSSDFAEI
-876 GDYGA
+876 
-881 LPKSVS
+881 PKSVS
-887 EQEILL
+887 DQEILL

-927 SSSGELMDL
+927 SSSGELMDI
-936 TPTGLSSQE
+936 TPTGVSSQE
-945 CLAADKI
+945 CLATDKI
-952 RTSPTGHSASPSKQE
+952 RTSTPSGHVTSPAKQD
-967 DLMISALYQSVKAPG
+967 DLMISAL
-982 VRHKPGGRRAG
+982 
-993 RAGKGPGGARQ
+993 
-1004 PPARI
+1004 
-1009 RHSSKGPSL
+1009 
-1018 PPPLPGHSSFALPSP
+1018 
-1033 WGPEAGQE
+1033 
-1041 LLSALTDPRAPGRG
+1041 
-1055 RAALPERCRQQPKPR
+1055 
-1070 LRSELLAPEPL
+1070 
-1081 RVLGAARPG
+1081 
-1090 AALGG
+1090 
-1095 QRCVLTP
+1095 
-1102 WMPVFETKPFATSSP
+1102 
-1117 PCGWATSLL
+1117 
-1126 GRISLLPFEGG
+1126 
-1137 LEKELLP
+1137 
-1144 GAAAPAPLLA
+1144 
-1154 PVSSKGSL
+1154 
-1162 RRVQEG
+1162 
-1168 CLIGS
+1168 
-1173 PRLPP
+1173 
-1178 PDPTAL
+1178 

>member
-121 HYYNSCN
+121 HYYTSCN

-153 VFCVFDPTGRTFVK
+153 VLCVFDPTGRTFVK

-179 TYNLRSH
+179 TYNLRH
-186 PHPHAQATAGPAVSL
+186 RLEEGQATSWSRRLKVFLCCTRTKDSQSDAYSEIAYLFAEFFRDLDIVPSDIIAGLVLLRQRQRAKRNAVLDEANNDILAFLSGMPVTRNTKYLDLKNSQEMLRYKEVCYYMLFALAAYGWPMYLMRKPACGL
-201 GSRPLLTEHPTEPP
+201 CR
-215 MAASQKMEALK
+215 
-226 HLELASRLG
+226 LARS
-235 RTGCSG
+235 CS
-241 APNPGIVFQSC
+241 
-252 PSGPTQTLQI
+252 
-262 HTEAEKCCLCP
+262 CCLCP

-303 ENMNSVD
+303 ENMSSVD

-426 LLRPQYPTIKCF
+426 LLRPQYPTLKCF

-515 EVTAMASNRLS
+515 EVTAMASSRLW

-646 PGSSVHSLEPP
+646 PGTTIHSLEPP
-657 PAAQRSSS
+657 PAALRSSS
-665 IKSKSQSEISLEG
+665 IK
-678 FYETKALSPA
+678 
-688 RKDPVELLLLTTQE
+688 KDPVELLLLTTQE
-702 RLSVELQAR
+702 RLSVELQDR

-795 AGLGDGGGGGES
+795 AGLGGGGGGES

-858 KSSSFQD
+858 KSSSLQD
-865 LYCMMLSESPG
+865 LYCMMLSESPS

-903 KPPRLFAGSTDPSSG
+903 KPPRLFAGSTEPSSG

-945 CLAADKI
+945 CLAPDKI
-952 RTSPTGHSASPSKQE
+952 RTSPAGHTASPSKQD
-967 DLMISALYQSVKAPG
+967 DLMISAL
-982 VRHKPGGRRAG
+982 
-993 RAGKGPGGARQ
+993 
-1004 PPARI
+1004 
-1009 RHSSKGPSL
+1009 
-1018 PPPLPGHSSFALPSP
+1018 
-1033 WGPEAGQE
+1033 
-1041 LLSALTDPRAPGRG
+1041 
-1055 RAALPERCRQQPKPR
+1055 
-1070 LRSELLAPEPL
+1070 
-1081 RVLGAARPG
+1081 
-1090 AALGG
+1090 
-1095 QRCVLTP
+1095 
-1102 WMPVFETKPFATSSP
+1102 
-1117 PCGWATSLL
+1117 
-1126 GRISLLPFEGG
+1126 
-1137 LEKELLP
+1137 
-1144 GAAAPAPLLA
+1144 
-1154 PVSSKGSL
+1154 
-1162 RRVQEG
+1162 
-1168 CLIGS
+1168 
-1173 PRLPP
+1173 
-1178 PDPTAL
+1178 

>member
-22 AIFLFLLHTTWFV
+22 AVFLFLLHTTWFV

-41 FGLAYNPNE
+41 FGLVYNPNE
-50 ACSLNLVDHG
+50 TCSLNLVDHG
-60 RGYLGILLSCMIAEM
+60 RGYLGILLSCMIAEV
-75 AIIWLSMRGGILYTE
+75 AIIWLSMRGSILYTE
-90 PRESMQYV
+90 PRDSMQYV

-103 AILLIEFIYAIVG
+103 AILVIEFVYAIVG

-121 HYYNSCN
+121 QYYTSCN
-128 DVTAKN
+128 DITAKS

-153 VFCVFDPTGRTFVK
+153 VLCVFDPTGRTFVK

-179 TYNLRSH
+179 TYNLRHRLEEGQASSWTRRLKVFLCCTRTKDSQSDAYSEIAYLFAEFFRDLDIV
-186 PHPHAQATAGPAVSL
+186 PSDIIAGLVLLRQRQRAKRNAVLDEANNDILAFLSGMPVTRNTKYLDLKNAQEMQRYKEVCYYMLFALAAYGWPIYL
-201 GSRPLLTEHPTEPP
+201 MRKPTCG
-215 MAASQKMEALK
+215 LCR
-226 HLELASRLG
+226 LARS
-235 RTGCSG
+235 CS
-241 APNPGIVFQSC
+241 C
-252 PSGPTQTLQI
+252 
-262 HTEAEKCCLCP
+262 CCLCP
-273 SRPRFAPGVTIE
+273 SRPRYAPSVTIE

-303 ENMNSVD
+303 ENMTSVD

-426 LLRPQYPTIKCF
+426 LLRPQYPSLKCF

-470 RIGLSQLEG
+470 RQVEKIGLSQLEG
-479 FRRQLLDVLQRSTKP
+479 FRRQLLDVLQRSNKP
-494 KWRIIIGA
+494 KWRIIVGA

-509 ELPEEA
+509 ELPEET
-515 EVTAMASNRLS
+515 EENSVTSNRLW

-550 VVHNHPAEHCCC
+550 VVHNHPAEQCCC
-562 CEQEE
+562 CEQED

-637 QQQPLPTGP
+637 QSQPLPSGPSVQIGTGAITADRRN
-646 PGSSVHSLEPP
+646 SST
-657 PAAQRSSS
+657 
-665 IKSKSQSEISLEG
+665 KSKSHSEISLEG
-678 FYETKALSPA
+678 FYETKPLSPVQ
-688 RKDPVELLLLTTQE
+688 KDPVELLLLDTKE
-702 RLSVELQAR
+702 RLSVELQDR

-749 VMERDEG
+749 VMEKDET
-756 HCFYIDPAIPEEN
+756 HCFYIDPVIPEEN

-783 LSKHSQDTQPLE
+783 LSKHSQETQPPDNVLNS
-795 AGLGDGGGGGES
+795 GGTT
-807 PRRRSSGEEGGSSPA
+807 PQRRCSEEGASSEGDRVSLA
-822 PARGELTLHNGR
+822 PREELSLQNGR
-834 LGDSPSPQVLE
+834 LTDVPSPQVLE

-865 LYCMMLSESPG
+865 IYCMMVSDSSSDFAEM
-876 GDYGA
+876 
-881 LPKSVS
+881 PKSVS
-887 EQEILL
+887 DQEILL

-927 SSSGELMDL
+927 SSSGELMDI
-936 TPTGLSSQE
+936 TPTGVSSQE
-945 CLAADKI
+945 CLATDKI
-952 RTSPTGHSASPSKQE
+952 RTSTPSGHVTSPAKQD
-967 DLMISALYQSVKAPG
+967 DLMISAL
-982 VRHKPGGRRAG
+982 
-993 RAGKGPGGARQ
+993 
-1004 PPARI
+1004 
-1009 RHSSKGPSL
+1009 
-1018 PPPLPGHSSFALPSP
+1018 
-1033 WGPEAGQE
+1033 
-1041 LLSALTDPRAPGRG
+1041 
-1055 RAALPERCRQQPKPR
+1055 
-1070 LRSELLAPEPL
+1070 
-1081 RVLGAARPG
+1081 
-1090 AALGG
+1090 
-1095 QRCVLTP
+1095 
-1102 WMPVFETKPFATSSP
+1102 
-1117 PCGWATSLL
+1117 
-1126 GRISLLPFEGG
+1126 
-1137 LEKELLP
+1137 
-1144 GAAAPAPLLA
+1144 
-1154 PVSSKGSL
+1154 
-1162 RRVQEG
+1162 
-1168 CLIGS
+1168 
-1173 PRLPP
+1173 
-1178 PDPTAL
+1178 

>member
-22 AIFLFLLHTTWFV
+22 AVFLFLLHTTWFV

-41 FGLAYNPNE
+41 FGLVYNPNE
-50 ACSLNLVDHG
+50 TCSLNLVDHG
-60 RGYLGILLSCMIAEM
+60 RGYLGILLSCMIAEV
-75 AIIWLSMRGGILYTE
+75 AIIWLSMRGSILYTE
-90 PRESMQYV
+90 PRDSMQYV

-103 AILLIEFIYAIVG
+103 AILVIEFVYAIVG

-121 HYYNSCN
+121 QYYTSCN
-128 DVTAKN
+128 DITAKS

-153 VFCVFDPTGRTFVK
+153 VLCVFDPTGRTFVK

-179 TYNLRSH
+179 TYNLRHRLEEGQASSWTRRLKVFLCCTRTKDSQSDAYSEIAYLFAEFFRDLDIV
-186 PHPHAQATAGPAVSL
+186 PSDIIAGLVLLRQRQRAKRNAVLDEANNDILAFLSGMPVTRNTKYLDLKNAQEMQRYKEVCYYMLFALAAYGWPIYL
-201 GSRPLLTEHPTEPP
+201 MRKPTCG
-215 MAASQKMEALK
+215 LCR
-226 HLELASRLG
+226 LARS
-235 RTGCSG
+235 CS
-241 APNPGIVFQSC
+241 C
-252 PSGPTQTLQI
+252 
-262 HTEAEKCCLCP
+262 CCLCP
-273 SRPRFAPGVTIE
+273 SRPRYAPSVTIE

-303 ENMNSVD
+303 ENMTSVD

-426 LLRPQYPTIKCF
+426 LLRPQYPSLKCF

-479 FRRQLLDVLQRSTKP
+479 FRRQLLDVLQRSNKP
-494 KWRIIIGA
+494 KWRIIVGA

-509 ELPEEA
+509 ELPEET
-515 EVTAMASNRLS
+515 EENSVTSNRLW

-550 VVHNHPAEHCCC
+550 VVHNHPAEQCCC
-562 CEQEE
+562 CEQED

-637 QQQPLPTGP
+637 QSQPLPSGPSVQIGTGAITADRRN
-646 PGSSVHSLEPP
+646 SST
-657 PAAQRSSS
+657 
-665 IKSKSQSEISLEG
+665 KSKSHSEISLEG
-678 FYETKALSPA
+678 FYETKPLSPVQ
-688 RKDPVELLLLTTQE
+688 KDPVELLLLDTKE
-702 RLSVELQAR
+702 RLSVELQDR

-749 VMERDEG
+749 VMEKDET
-756 HCFYIDPAIPEEN
+756 HCFYIDPVIPEEN

-783 LSKHSQDTQPLE
+783 LSKHSQETQPPDNVLNS
-795 AGLGDGGGGGES
+795 GGTT
-807 PRRRSSGEEGGSSPA
+807 PQRRCSEEGASSEGDRVSLA
-822 PARGELTLHNGR
+822 PREELSLQNGR
-834 LGDSPSPQVLE
+834 LTDVPSPQVLE

-865 LYCMMLSESPG
+865 IYCMMVSDSSSDFAEM
-876 GDYGA
+876 
-881 LPKSVS
+881 PKSVS
-887 EQEILL
+887 DQEILL

-927 SSSGELMDL
+927 SSSGELMDI
-936 TPTGLSSQE
+936 TPTGVSSQE
-945 CLAADKI
+945 CLATDKI
-952 RTSPTGHSASPSKQE
+952 RTSTPSGHVTSPAKQD
-967 DLMISALYQSVKAPG
+967 DLMISAL
-982 VRHKPGGRRAG
+982 
-993 RAGKGPGGARQ
+993 
-1004 PPARI
+1004 
-1009 RHSSKGPSL
+1009 
-1018 PPPLPGHSSFALPSP
+1018 
-1033 WGPEAGQE
+1033 
-1041 LLSALTDPRAPGRG
+1041 
-1055 RAALPERCRQQPKPR
+1055 
-1070 LRSELLAPEPL
+1070 
-1081 RVLGAARPG
+1081 
-1090 AALGG
+1090 
-1095 QRCVLTP
+1095 
-1102 WMPVFETKPFATSSP
+1102 
-1117 PCGWATSLL
+1117 
-1126 GRISLLPFEGG
+1126 
-1137 LEKELLP
+1137 
-1144 GAAAPAPLLA
+1144 
-1154 PVSSKGSL
+1154 
-1162 RRVQEG
+1162 
-1168 CLIGS
+1168 
-1173 PRLPP
+1173 
-1178 PDPTAL
+1178 

>member
-22 AIFLFLLHTTWFV
+22 AVFLFLLHTTWFV

-41 FGLAYNPNE
+41 FGLVYSPHE

-103 AILLIEFIYAIVG
+103 AILVIEFIYAIVG

-121 HYYNSCN
+121 QYYTSCN
-128 DVTAKN
+128 DLMAKN

-153 VFCVFDPTGRTFVK
+153 VLCVFDPTGRTFVK

-179 TYNLRSH
+179 TYNLRH
-186 PHPHAQATAGPAVSL
+186 RLEEGQATSWSRRLKVFLCCTRTKDSQSDAYSEIAYLFAEFFRDLDIVPSDIIAGLVLLRQRQRAKRSAVLDEANNDILAFLSGMPVTRNTKYLDLKNSQEMLRYKEVCYYMLFALAAYGWPMYLVRKPACGL
-201 GSRPLLTEHPTEPP
+201 C
-215 MAASQKMEALK
+215 Q
-226 HLELASRLG
+226 LARS
-235 RTGCSG
+235 CS
-241 APNPGIVFQSC
+241 
-252 PSGPTQTLQI
+252 
-262 HTEAEKCCLCP
+262 CCLCP
-273 SRPRFAPGVTIE
+273 TRPRFAPGVTIE

-303 ENMNSVD
+303 ENMTAVD

-426 LLRPQYPTIKCF
+426 LLRPQYPTLKCF

-494 KWRIIIGA
+494 KWRIIVGA

-509 ELPEEA
+509 ELPEEV
-515 EVTAMASNRLS
+515 EVTTLASARLW

-550 VVHNHPAEHCCC
+550 VVHNHPAEQCCC

-646 PGSSVHSLEPP
+646 PVPAGLALDLPVADHRNSSSV
-657 PAAQRSSS
+657 R
-665 IKSKSQSEISLEG
+665 SKSQSEMSLEG
-678 FYETKALSPA
+678 FSEGRLLSPA
-688 RKDPVELLLLTTQE
+688 AAAAAGTLGAPRQDPVELLLLSTQE
-702 RLSVELQAR
+702 RLAAELQAR

-723 NESIY
+723 TESLY
-728 SFDSRRSSGFRSIR
+728 SFDSRRSSGFRSVR
-742 GSPSLHA
+742 GSPSLQA
-749 VMERDEG
+749 VLERGEG
-756 HCFYIDPAIPEEN
+756 TLFYIDPAIPEEN

-783 LSKHSQDTQPLE
+783 LSKHSQDAPPLE
-795 AGLGDGGGGGES
+795 PSPASGGASPERPPSSAAPRQEEEVEGGGGGRGGGGGA
-807 PRRRSSGEEGGSSPA
+807 PSGGG
-822 PARGELTLHNGR
+822 GELALHNGR

-858 KSSSFQD
+858 KSGSFQD
-865 LYCMMLSESPG
+865 LYCMVVPDSPG
-876 GDYGA
+876 PPAPGPRD
-881 LPKSVS
+881 
-887 EQEILL
+887 ILL
-893 RAQYEPNLVP
+893 RAQFEPNLVP
-903 KPPRLFAGSTDPSSG
+903 KPPRLFAGSAEPSSSG
-918 ISVSPSFPL
+918 VSLSPSFPL

-936 TPTGLSSQE
+936 TPSGLSSQE
-945 CLAADKI
+945 CLALDPS
-952 RTSPTGHSASPSKQE
+952 RTPTPAGRGASPVKQDE
-967 DLMISALYQSVKAPG
+967 LAISA
-982 VRHKPGGRRAG
+982 R
-993 RAGKGPGGARQ
+993 
-1004 PPARI
+1004 
-1009 RHSSKGPSL
+1009 
-1018 PPPLPGHSSFALPSP
+1018 
-1033 WGPEAGQE
+1033 
-1041 LLSALTDPRAPGRG
+1041 
-1055 RAALPERCRQQPKPR
+1055 
-1070 LRSELLAPEPL
+1070 
-1081 RVLGAARPG
+1081 
-1090 AALGG
+1090 
-1095 QRCVLTP
+1095 
-1102 WMPVFETKPFATSSP
+1102 
-1117 PCGWATSLL
+1117 
-1126 GRISLLPFEGG
+1126 
-1137 LEKELLP
+1137 
-1144 GAAAPAPLLA
+1144 
-1154 PVSSKGSL
+1154 
-1162 RRVQEG
+1162 
-1168 CLIGS
+1168 
-1173 PRLPP
+1173 
-1178 PDPTAL
+1178 

>member
-22 AIFLFLLHTTWFV
+22 AVFLFLLHTTWFV

-41 FGLAYNPNE
+41 FGLVYNPNE
-50 ACSLNLVDHG
+50 TCSLNLVDHG
-60 RGYLGILLSCMIAEM
+60 RGYLGILLSCMIAEL
-75 AIIWLSMRGGILYTE
+75 AIIWLSMRGSILYTE
-90 PRESMQYV
+90 PRDSMQYV

-103 AILLIEFIYAIVG
+103 AILVIEFVYAIVG

-121 HYYNSCN
+121 QYYTSCN
-128 DVTAKN
+128 DITAKS

-153 VFCVFDPTGRTFVK
+153 VLCVFDPTGRTFVK

-179 TYNLRSH
+179 TYNLRH
-186 PHPHAQATAGPAVSL
+186 RLEEGQASSWTRRLKVFLCCTRTKDSQSDAYSEIAYLFAEFFRDLDIVPSDIIAGLVLLRQRQRAKRNAVLDEVGKPGNLSFPAAPGFPGKQLS
-201 GSRPLLTEHPTEPP
+201 GSAGLV
-215 MAASQKMEALK
+215 AG
-226 HLELASRLG
+226 LESR
-235 RTGCSG
+235 
-241 APNPGIVFQSC
+241 VFQQEMQRYREVCYYMLFALAAYGWPIYLMRKPTCGLCRLARSC
-252 PSGPTQTLQI
+252 SC
-262 HTEAEKCCLCP
+262 CCLCP
-273 SRPRFAPGVTIE
+273 SRPRYAPGVTIE

-303 ENMNSVD
+303 ENMTSVD

-426 LLRPQYPTIKCF
+426 LLRPQYPSLKCF

-470 RIGLSQLEG
+470 RQVEKIGLSQLEG

-494 KWRIIIGA
+494 KWRIIVGA

-509 ELPEEA
+509 ELPEEP
-515 EVTAMASNRLS
+515 EENSVTSNRLW

-550 VVHNHPAEHCCC
+550 VVHNHPAEQCCC
-562 CEQEE
+562 CEQED

-637 QQQPLPTGP
+637 QSQPLPSCP
-646 PGSSVHSLEPP
+646 SVQIGSGAI
-657 PAAQRSSS
+657 PADRRNSST
-665 IKSKSQSEISLEG
+665 KSKSHSEISLEG
-678 FYETKALSPA
+678 FYETKPLSPVQ
-688 RKDPVELLLLTTQE
+688 KDPVELLLLDTKE
-702 RLSVELQAR
+702 RLSVELQDR

-749 VMERDEG
+749 VMEKDET
-756 HCFYIDPAIPEEN
+756 HCFYIDPVIPEEN

-783 LSKHSQDTQPLE
+783 LSKHSQETQPPENVLNSGGTTPQRRCSAE
-795 AGLGDGGGGGES
+795 GTGSDGEHTSSS
-807 PRRRSSGEEGGSSPA
+807 PREEPA
-822 PARGELTLHNGR
+822 LHNGR
-834 LGDSPSPQVLE
+834 LADVPSPQVLE

-865 LYCMMLSESPG
+865 IYCMMVSDSSSDFAEI
-876 GDYGA
+876 
-881 LPKSVS
+881 PKSVS
-887 EQEILL
+887 DQEILL

-927 SSSGELMDL
+927 SSSGELMDI
-936 TPTGLSSQE
+936 TPTGVSSQE
-945 CLAADKI
+945 CLATDKI
-952 RTSPTGHSASPSKQE
+952 RTSTPSGHVTSPAKQD
-967 DLMISALYQSVKAPG
+967 DLMISAL
-982 VRHKPGGRRAG
+982 
-993 RAGKGPGGARQ
+993 
-1004 PPARI
+1004 
-1009 RHSSKGPSL
+1009 
-1018 PPPLPGHSSFALPSP
+1018 
-1033 WGPEAGQE
+1033 
-1041 LLSALTDPRAPGRG
+1041 
-1055 RAALPERCRQQPKPR
+1055 
-1070 LRSELLAPEPL
+1070 
-1081 RVLGAARPG
+1081 
-1090 AALGG
+1090 
-1095 QRCVLTP
+1095 
-1102 WMPVFETKPFATSSP
+1102 
-1117 PCGWATSLL
+1117 
-1126 GRISLLPFEGG
+1126 
-1137 LEKELLP
+1137 
-1144 GAAAPAPLLA
+1144 
-1154 PVSSKGSL
+1154 
-1162 RRVQEG
+1162 
-1168 CLIGS
+1168 
-1173 PRLPP
+1173 
-1178 PDPTAL
+1178 

>member
-22 AIFLFLLHTTWFV
+22 AVFLFLLHTTWFV

-41 FGLAYNPNE
+41 FGLVYNPNE
-50 ACSLNLVDHG
+50 TCSLNLVDHG
-60 RGYLGILLSCMIAEM
+60 RGYLGILLSCMIAEV
-75 AIIWLSMRGGILYTE
+75 AIIWLSMRGSILYTE
-90 PRESMQYV
+90 PRDSMQYV

-103 AILLIEFIYAIVG
+103 AILVIEFVYAIVG

-121 HYYNSCN
+121 QYYTSCN
-128 DVTAKN
+128 DITAKS

-153 VFCVFDPTGRTFVK
+153 VLCVFDPTGRTFVK

-179 TYNLRSH
+179 TYNLRH
-186 PHPHAQATAGPAVSL
+186 RLEEGQASSWTRRLKVFLCCTRTKDSQSDAYSEIAYLFAEFFRDLDIVPSDIIAGLVLLRQRQRAKRSAVLDEANNDILAFLSGMPVTRNTKYL
-201 GSRPLLTEHPTEPP
+201 DLKNAHEMQRYKEVCYYMLFALAAYGWPIYLMRKPTCG
-215 MAASQKMEALK
+215 LCR
-226 HLELASRLG
+226 LARS
-235 RTGCSG
+235 CS
-241 APNPGIVFQSC
+241 C
-252 PSGPTQTLQI
+252 
-262 HTEAEKCCLCP
+262 CCLCP
-273 SRPRFAPGVTIE
+273 SRPRYVPSVTIE

-303 ENMNSVD
+303 ENMTSVD

-426 LLRPQYPTIKCF
+426 LLRPQYPSLKCF

-479 FRRQLLDVLQRSTKP
+479 FRRQLLDVLQRSNKP
-494 KWRIIIGA
+494 KWRIIVGA

-509 ELPEEA
+509 ELPEET
-515 EVTAMASNRLS
+515 EENSVTSNRLW

-550 VVHNHPAEHCCC
+550 VVHNHPAEQCCC
-562 CEQEE
+562 CEQED

-637 QQQPLPTGP
+637 QSQPLPSGLSVQIGTGAVTVDRRN
-646 PGSSVHSLEPP
+646 SST
-657 PAAQRSSS
+657 
-665 IKSKSQSEISLEG
+665 KSKSHSEISLEG
-678 FYETKALSPA
+678 FYETKPLSPVQ
-688 RKDPVELLLLTTQE
+688 KDPVELLLLDTKE
-702 RLSVELQAR
+702 RLSVELQDR

-749 VMERDEG
+749 VMEKDET

-783 LSKHSQDTQPLE
+783 LSKHSQETQPPDNVLNS
-795 AGLGDGGGGGES
+795 GGTT
-807 PRRRSSGEEGGSSPA
+807 PHRRCSEEGASSEGDRVSLA
-822 PARGELTLHNGR
+822 PREELSLQNGR
-834 LGDSPSPQVLE
+834 LADVPSPQVLE

-865 LYCMMLSESPG
+865 IYCMMVSDSSSDFAEM
-876 GDYGA
+876 
-881 LPKSVS
+881 PKSVS
-887 EQEILL
+887 DQEILL

-927 SSSGELMDL
+927 SSSGELMDI
-936 TPTGLSSQE
+936 TPTGVSSQE
-945 CLAADKI
+945 CLATDKI
-952 RTSPTGHSASPSKQE
+952 RTSTPSGHVTSPAKQD
-967 DLMISALYQSVKAPG
+967 DLMISAL
-982 VRHKPGGRRAG
+982 
-993 RAGKGPGGARQ
+993 
-1004 PPARI
+1004 
-1009 RHSSKGPSL
+1009 
-1018 PPPLPGHSSFALPSP
+1018 
-1033 WGPEAGQE
+1033 
-1041 LLSALTDPRAPGRG
+1041 
-1055 RAALPERCRQQPKPR
+1055 
-1070 LRSELLAPEPL
+1070 
-1081 RVLGAARPG
+1081 
-1090 AALGG
+1090 
-1095 QRCVLTP
+1095 
-1102 WMPVFETKPFATSSP
+1102 
-1117 PCGWATSLL
+1117 
-1126 GRISLLPFEGG
+1126 
-1137 LEKELLP
+1137 
-1144 GAAAPAPLLA
+1144 
-1154 PVSSKGSL
+1154 
-1162 RRVQEG
+1162 
-1168 CLIGS
+1168 
-1173 PRLPP
+1173 
-1178 PDPTAL
+1178 

>member
-1 MPGIVVFRRRWSVG
+1 AFFGLL
-15 SDDLVLP
+15 LVTSW
-22 AIFLFLLHTTWFV
+22 FVTGRFV

-41 FGLAYNPNE
+41 FGLVYNPNE
-50 ACSLNLVDHG
+50 TCSLNLVDHG
-60 RGYLGILLSCMIAEM
+60 RGYLGILLSCMIAEV
-75 AIIWLSMRGGILYTE
+75 AIIWLSMRGSILYTE
-90 PRESMQYV
+90 PRDSMQYV

-103 AILLIEFIYAIVG
+103 AILVIEFVYAIVG

-121 HYYNSCN
+121 QYYASCN
-128 DVTAKN
+128 DITAKS

-153 VFCVFDPTGRTFVK
+153 VLCVFDPTGRTFVK

-179 TYNLRSH
+179 TYNLRHRLEEGQASSWTRRLKVFLCCTRTKDSQSDAYSEIAYLFAEFFRDLDIV
-186 PHPHAQATAGPAVSL
+186 PSDIIAGLVLLRQRQRAKRNAVLDEANNDILAFLSGMPVTRNTKYLDLKNAQEMQRYKEVCYYMLFALAAYGWPIYL
-201 GSRPLLTEHPTEPP
+201 MRKPTCG
-215 MAASQKMEALK
+215 LCR
-226 HLELASRLG
+226 LARS
-235 RTGCSG
+235 CS
-241 APNPGIVFQSC
+241 C
-252 PSGPTQTLQI
+252 
-262 HTEAEKCCLCP
+262 CCLCP
-273 SRPRFAPGVTIE
+273 SRPRYAPSVTIE

-303 ENMNSVD
+303 ENMTSVD

-426 LLRPQYPTIKCF
+426 LLRPQYPSLKCF

-470 RIGLSQLEG
+470 RQVEKIGLSQLEG
-479 FRRQLLDVLQRSTKP
+479 FRRQLLDVLQRSNKP
-494 KWRIIIGA
+494 KWRIIVGA

-509 ELPEEA
+509 ELPEET
-515 EVTAMASNRLS
+515 EENSVTSNRLW

-550 VVHNHPAEHCCC
+550 VVHNHPAEQCCC
-562 CEQEE
+562 CEQED

-637 QQQPLPTGP
+637 QSQPLPSEPSVQIGTGAITVDRRN
-646 PGSSVHSLEPP
+646 SST
-657 PAAQRSSS
+657 
-665 IKSKSQSEISLEG
+665 KSKSHSEISLEG
-678 FYETKALSPA
+678 FYETKPLSPVQ
-688 RKDPVELLLLTTQE
+688 KDPVELLLLDTKE
-702 RLSVELQAR
+702 RLSVELQDR

-749 VMERDEG
+749 VMEKDET
-756 HCFYIDPAIPEEN
+756 HCFYIDPVIPEEN

-783 LSKHSQDTQPLE
+783 LSKHSQETQPPDNVLNS
-795 AGLGDGGGGGES
+795 GGTT
-807 PRRRSSGEEGGSSPA
+807 PQRRCSEEGASSEGDRVSLA
-822 PARGELTLHNGR
+822 PREELSLQNGR
-834 LGDSPSPQVLE
+834 LTDVPSPQVLE

-865 LYCMMLSESPG
+865 IYCMMVSDSSSDFAEM
-876 GDYGA
+876 
-881 LPKSVS
+881 PKSVS
-887 EQEILL
+887 DQEILL

-927 SSSGELMDL
+927 SSSGELMDI
-936 TPTGLSSQE
+936 TPTGVSSQE
-945 CLAADKI
+945 CLATDKI
-952 RTSPTGHSASPSKQE
+952 RTSTPSGHVTSPAKQD
-967 DLMISALYQSVKAPG
+967 DLMISAL
-982 VRHKPGGRRAG
+982 
-993 RAGKGPGGARQ
+993 
-1004 PPARI
+1004 
-1009 RHSSKGPSL
+1009 
-1018 PPPLPGHSSFALPSP
+1018 
-1033 WGPEAGQE
+1033 
-1041 LLSALTDPRAPGRG
+1041 
-1055 RAALPERCRQQPKPR
+1055 
-1070 LRSELLAPEPL
+1070 
-1081 RVLGAARPG
+1081 
-1090 AALGG
+1090 
-1095 QRCVLTP
+1095 
-1102 WMPVFETKPFATSSP
+1102 
-1117 PCGWATSLL
+1117 
-1126 GRISLLPFEGG
+1126 
-1137 LEKELLP
+1137 
-1144 GAAAPAPLLA
+1144 
-1154 PVSSKGSL
+1154 
-1162 RRVQEG
+1162 
-1168 CLIGS
+1168 
-1173 PRLPP
+1173 
-1178 PDPTAL
+1178 

>member
-22 AIFLFLLHTTWFV
+22 AVFLFLLHTTWFV

-41 FGLAYNPNE
+41 FGLVYNPNE
-50 ACSLNLVDHG
+50 TCSLNLVDHG
-60 RGYLGILLSCMIAEM
+60 RGYLGILLSCMIAEV
-75 AIIWLSMRGGILYTE
+75 AIIWLSMRGSILYTE
-90 PRESMQYV
+90 PRDSMQYV

-103 AILLIEFIYAIVG
+103 AILVIEFVYAIVG

-121 HYYNSCN
+121 QYYTSCN
-128 DVTAKN
+128 DLTAKS

-153 VFCVFDPTGRTFVK
+153 VLCVFDPTGRTFVK

-179 TYNLRSH
+179 TYNLRHRLEEGQASSWTRRLKVFLCCTRTKDSQSDAYSEIAYLFAEFFRDLDIV
-186 PHPHAQATAGPAVSL
+186 PSDIIAGLVLLRQRQRAKRNAVLDEANNDILAFLSGMPVTRNTKYLDLKNAQEMQRYKEVCYYMLFALAAYGWPIYL
-201 GSRPLLTEHPTEPP
+201 MRKPTCG
-215 MAASQKMEALK
+215 LCR
-226 HLELASRLG
+226 LARS
-235 RTGCSG
+235 CS
-241 APNPGIVFQSC
+241 C
-252 PSGPTQTLQI
+252 
-262 HTEAEKCCLCP
+262 CCLCP
-273 SRPRFAPGVTIE
+273 SRPRYAPSVTIE

-303 ENMNSVD
+303 ENMTSVD

-426 LLRPQYPTIKCF
+426 LLRPQYPSLKCF

-470 RIGLSQLEG
+470 RQVEKIGLSQLEG
-479 FRRQLLDVLQRSTKP
+479 FRRQLLDVLQRSNKP
-494 KWRIIIGA
+494 KWRIIVGA

-509 ELPEEA
+509 ELPEET
-515 EVTAMASNRLS
+515 EENSVTSNRLW

-550 VVHNHPAEHCCC
+550 VVHNHPAEQCCC
-562 CEQEE
+562 CEQED

-637 QQQPLPTGP
+637 QSQPLPSGPSVQVGTGAVTVDRRN
-646 PGSSVHSLEPP
+646 SST
-657 PAAQRSSS
+657 
-665 IKSKSQSEISLEG
+665 KSKSHSEISLEG
-678 FYETKALSPA
+678 FYETKPLSPVQ
-688 RKDPVELLLLTTQE
+688 KDPVELLLLDTKE
-702 RLSVELQAR
+702 RLSVELQDR

-749 VMERDEG
+749 VMEKDET
-756 HCFYIDPAIPEEN
+756 HCFYIDPVIPEEN

-783 LSKHSQDTQPLE
+783 LSKHSQETQPPDNVLNS
-795 AGLGDGGGGGES
+795 GGTT
-807 PRRRSSGEEGGSSPA
+807 PQRRCSEEGASSEGDRVSLA
-822 PARGELTLHNGR
+822 PREELSLQNGR
-834 LGDSPSPQVLE
+834 LTDVPSPQVLE

-865 LYCMMLSESPG
+865 IYCMMVSDSSSDFAEM
-876 GDYGA
+876 
-881 LPKSVS
+881 PKSVS
-887 EQEILL
+887 DQEILL

-927 SSSGELMDL
+927 SSSGELMDI
-936 TPTGLSSQE
+936 TPTGVSSQE
-945 CLAADKI
+945 CLATDKI
-952 RTSPTGHSASPSKQE
+952 RTSTPSGHVTSPAKQD
-967 DLMISALYQSVKAPG
+967 DLMISAL
-982 VRHKPGGRRAG
+982 
-993 RAGKGPGGARQ
+993 
-1004 PPARI
+1004 
-1009 RHSSKGPSL
+1009 
-1018 PPPLPGHSSFALPSP
+1018 
-1033 WGPEAGQE
+1033 
-1041 LLSALTDPRAPGRG
+1041 
-1055 RAALPERCRQQPKPR
+1055 
-1070 LRSELLAPEPL
+1070 
-1081 RVLGAARPG
+1081 
-1090 AALGG
+1090 
-1095 QRCVLTP
+1095 
-1102 WMPVFETKPFATSSP
+1102 
-1117 PCGWATSLL
+1117 
-1126 GRISLLPFEGG
+1126 
-1137 LEKELLP
+1137 
-1144 GAAAPAPLLA
+1144 
-1154 PVSSKGSL
+1154 
-1162 RRVQEG
+1162 
-1168 CLIGS
+1168 
-1173 PRLPP
+1173 
-1178 PDPTAL
+1178 

>member
-41 FGLAYNPNE
+41 FGLVYSPHE

-90 PRESMQYV
+90 PRDSMQYV

-103 AILLIEFIYAIVG
+103 AILVIEFIYAIVG

-121 HYYNSCN
+121 QYYTSCN
-128 DVTAKN
+128 DLTAKN

-153 VFCVFDPTGRTFVK
+153 VLCVFDPTGRTFVK

-179 TYNLRSH
+179 TYNLRH
-186 PHPHAQATAGPAVSL
+186 RLEEGQATSWSRRLKVFLCCTRTKDSQSDAYSEIAYLFAEFFRDLDIVPSDIIAGLVLLRQRQRAKRNAVLDEANNDILAFLSGMPVTRNTKYLDLKNSHEMQRYKEVCYYMLFALAAYGWPMYLMRKPACGL
-201 GSRPLLTEHPTEPP
+201 C
-215 MAASQKMEALK
+215 Q
-226 HLELASRLG
+226 LARS
-235 RTGCSG
+235 CS
-241 APNPGIVFQSC
+241 
-252 PSGPTQTLQI
+252 
-262 HTEAEKCCLCP
+262 CCLCP
-273 SRPRFAPGVTIE
+273 TRPRFAPGVTIE

-303 ENMNSVD
+303 ENMTAVD

-426 LLRPQYPTIKCF
+426 LLRPQYPTLKCF

-494 KWRIIIGA
+494 KWRIIVGA

-509 ELPEEA
+509 ELPEEV
-515 EVTAMASNRLS
+515 EVTTLASTRLW

-550 VVHNHPAEHCCC
+550 VVHNHPAEHSCC

-621 VMVSPT
+621 IMVSPT

-646 PGSSVHSLEPP
+646 PLPTGLALELPPTEQRNSSV
-657 PAAQRSSS
+657 
-665 IKSKSQSEISLEG
+665 
-678 FYETKALSPA
+678 
-688 RKDPVELLLLTTQE
+688 
-702 RLSVELQAR
+702 
-711 RAPLAT
+711 
-717 MESLSD
+717 
-723 NESIY
+723 
-728 SFDSRRSSGFRSIR
+728 SIR

-749 VMERDEG
+749 VLERDEG
-756 HCFYIDPAIPEEN
+756 HLFYIDPAIPEEN

-795 AGLGDGGGGGES
+795 ATPGRGSATPERPASVAHTEEEAVVAGDRAGAACGDL
-807 PRRRSSGEEGGSSPA
+807 A
-822 PARGELTLHNGR
+822 LHSGR
-834 LGDSPSPQVLE
+834 LGESPSPQVLE

-865 LYCMMLSESPG
+865 LYCMVAPESPTS
-876 GDYGA
+876 DYTEG
-881 LPKSVS
+881 PRSPS
-887 EQEILL
+887 QQEILL
-893 RAQYEPNLVP
+893 RAQFEPNLVP
-903 KPPRLFAGSTDPSSG
+903 KPPRLFAGSAEPSSG
-918 ISVSPSFPL
+918 ISLSPSFPL

-936 TPTGLSSQE
+936 TPTALSSQE
-945 CLAADKI
+945 CLAADKA
-952 RTSPTGHSASPSKQE
+952 RTSTP
-967 DLMISALYQSVKAPG
+967 
-982 VRHKPGGRRAG
+982 AG
-993 RAGKGPGGARQ
+993 RGDDLVI
-1004 PPARI
+1004 PAR
-1009 RHSSKGPSL
+1009 
-1018 PPPLPGHSSFALPSP
+1018 
-1033 WGPEAGQE
+1033 
-1041 LLSALTDPRAPGRG
+1041 
-1055 RAALPERCRQQPKPR
+1055 
-1070 LRSELLAPEPL
+1070 
-1081 RVLGAARPG
+1081 
-1090 AALGG
+1090 
-1095 QRCVLTP
+1095 
-1102 WMPVFETKPFATSSP
+1102 
-1117 PCGWATSLL
+1117 
-1126 GRISLLPFEGG
+1126 
-1137 LEKELLP
+1137 
-1144 GAAAPAPLLA
+1144 
-1154 PVSSKGSL
+1154 
-1162 RRVQEG
+1162 
-1168 CLIGS
+1168 
-1173 PRLPP
+1173 
-1178 PDPTAL
+1178 

>member
-22 AIFLFLLHTTWFV
+22 AVFLFLLHTTWFV

-41 FGLAYNPNE
+41 FGLVYNPNE
-50 ACSLNLVDHG
+50 TCSLNLVDHG
-60 RGYLGILLSCMIAEM
+60 RGYLGILLSCMIAEV
-75 AIIWLSMRGGILYTE
+75 AIIWLSMRGSILYTE
-90 PRESMQYV
+90 PRDSMQYV

-103 AILLIEFIYAIVG
+103 AILVIEFVYAIVG

-121 HYYNSCN
+121 QYYASCN
-128 DVTAKN
+128 DITAKS
-134 VTLGMV
+134 VTLGMYLE
-140 VCNWVVILSVCIT
+140 CGLCAFLVCIT
-153 VFCVFDPTGRTFVK
+153 VLCVFDPTGRTFVK

-179 TYNLRSH
+179 TYNLRHRLEEGQASSWTRRLKVFLCCTRTKDSQSDAYSEIAYLFAEFFRDLDIV
-186 PHPHAQATAGPAVSL
+186 PSDIIAGLVLLRQRQRAKRSAVLDEANNDILAFLSGMPVTRNTKYLDLKNAQEMQRYKEVCYYMLFALAAYGWPIYL
-201 GSRPLLTEHPTEPP
+201 MRKPTCG
-215 MAASQKMEALK
+215 LCR
-226 HLELASRLG
+226 LARS
-235 RTGCSG
+235 CS
-241 APNPGIVFQSC
+241 C
-252 PSGPTQTLQI
+252 
-262 HTEAEKCCLCP
+262 CCLCP
-273 SRPRFAPGVTIE
+273 SRPRYAPSVTIE

-303 ENMNSVD
+303 ENMTSVD

-426 LLRPQYPTIKCF
+426 LLRPQYPSLKCF

-470 RIGLSQLEG
+470 RQVEKIGLSQLEG
-479 FRRQLLDVLQRSTKP
+479 FRRQLLDVLQRSNKP
-494 KWRIIIGA
+494 KWRIIVGA
-502 TKCIPKS
+502 TKCVPKS
-509 ELPEEA
+509 ELPEET
-515 EVTAMASNRLS
+515 EENSVTSNRLW

-550 VVHNHPAEHCCC
+550 VVHNHPAEQCCC
-562 CEQEE
+562 CEQED

-637 QQQPLPTGP
+637 QSQPLPSGLSVQIGTGAVTVDRRN
-646 PGSSVHSLEPP
+646 SST
-657 PAAQRSSS
+657 
-665 IKSKSQSEISLEG
+665 KSKSHSEISLEG
-678 FYETKALSPA
+678 FYETKPLSPVQ
-688 RKDPVELLLLTTQE
+688 KDPVELLLLDTKE
-702 RLSVELQAR
+702 RLSVELQDR

-749 VMERDEG
+749 VMEKDET

-783 LSKHSQDTQPLE
+783 LSKHSQETQPPDNVLNS
-795 AGLGDGGGGGES
+795 GGTT
-807 PRRRSSGEEGGSSPA
+807 PQRRCSEEGASSEGDRVSLA
-822 PARGELTLHNGR
+822 PREELSLQNGR
-834 LGDSPSPQVLE
+834 LTDVPSPQVLE

-865 LYCMMLSESPG
+865 IYCMMVSDSSSDFAEM
-876 GDYGA
+876 
-881 LPKSVS
+881 PKSVS
-887 EQEILL
+887 DQEILL

-927 SSSGELMDL
+927 SSSGELMDI
-936 TPTGLSSQE
+936 TPTGVSSQE
-945 CLAADKI
+945 CLATDKI
-952 RTSPTGHSASPSKQE
+952 RTSTPSGHVTSPAKQD
-967 DLMISALYQSVKAPG
+967 DLMISAL
-982 VRHKPGGRRAG
+982 
-993 RAGKGPGGARQ
+993 
-1004 PPARI
+1004 
-1009 RHSSKGPSL
+1009 
-1018 PPPLPGHSSFALPSP
+1018 
-1033 WGPEAGQE
+1033 
-1041 LLSALTDPRAPGRG
+1041 
-1055 RAALPERCRQQPKPR
+1055 
-1070 LRSELLAPEPL
+1070 
-1081 RVLGAARPG
+1081 
-1090 AALGG
+1090 
-1095 QRCVLTP
+1095 
-1102 WMPVFETKPFATSSP
+1102 
-1117 PCGWATSLL
+1117 
-1126 GRISLLPFEGG
+1126 
-1137 LEKELLP
+1137 
-1144 GAAAPAPLLA
+1144 
-1154 PVSSKGSL
+1154 
-1162 RRVQEG
+1162 
-1168 CLIGS
+1168 
-1173 PRLPP
+1173 
-1178 PDPTAL
+1178 

>member
-22 AIFLFLLHTTWFV
+22 AVFLFLLHTTWFV

-41 FGLAYNPNE
+41 FGLVYNPNE
-50 ACSLNLVDHG
+50 TCSLNLVDHG
-60 RGYLGILLSCMIAEM
+60 RGYLGILLSCMIAEL
-75 AIIWLSMRGGILYTE
+75 AIIWLSMRGSILYTE
-90 PRESMQYV
+90 PRDSMQYV

-103 AILLIEFIYAIVG
+103 AILVIEFVYAIVG

-121 HYYNSCN
+121 QYYTSCN
-128 DVTAKN
+128 DITAKS

-153 VFCVFDPTGRTFVK
+153 VLCVFDPTGRTFVK

-179 TYNLRSH
+179 TYNLRHRLEEGQASSWTRRLKVFLCCTRTKDSQSDAYSEIAYLFAEFFRDLDIV
-186 PHPHAQATAGPAVSL
+186 PSDIIAGLVLLRQRQRAKRNAVLDEANNDILAFLSGMPVTRNTKYLDLKNAQEMQRYREVCYYMLFALAAYGWPIYL
-201 GSRPLLTEHPTEPP
+201 MRKPTCG
-215 MAASQKMEALK
+215 LCR
-226 HLELASRLG
+226 LARS
-235 RTGCSG
+235 CS
-241 APNPGIVFQSC
+241 C
-252 PSGPTQTLQI
+252 
-262 HTEAEKCCLCP
+262 CCLCP
-273 SRPRFAPGVTIE
+273 SRPRYAPGVTIE

-303 ENMNSVD
+303 ENMTSVD

-426 LLRPQYPTIKCF
+426 LLRPQYPSLKCF

-470 RIGLSQLEG
+470 RQVEKIGLSQLEG

-494 KWRIIIGA
+494 KWRIIVGA

-509 ELPEEA
+509 ELPEEP
-515 EVTAMASNRLS
+515 EENSVTSNRLW

-550 VVHNHPAEHCCC
+550 VVHNHPAEQCCC
-562 CEQEE
+562 CEQED

-637 QQQPLPTGP
+637 QSQPLPSCPSVQIGTGAIP
-646 PGSSVHSLEPP
+646 ADRRNSST
-657 PAAQRSSS
+657 
-665 IKSKSQSEISLEG
+665 KSKSHSEISLEG
-678 FYETKALSPA
+678 FYETKPLSPVQ
-688 RKDPVELLLLTTQE
+688 KDPVELLLLDTKE
-702 RLSVELQAR
+702 RLSVELQDR

-749 VMERDEG
+749 VMEKDET
-756 HCFYIDPAIPEEN
+756 HCFYIDPVIPEEN

-783 LSKHSQDTQPLE
+783 LSKHSQETQPPENVLNSGGTTPQRRCSAE
-795 AGLGDGGGGGES
+795 GTGSDGEGASSS
-807 PRRRSSGEEGGSSPA
+807 PREEPA
-822 PARGELTLHNGR
+822 LHNGR
-834 LGDSPSPQVLE
+834 LADVPSPQVLE

-865 LYCMMLSESPG
+865 IYCMMVSDSSSDFAEI
-876 GDYGA
+876 
-881 LPKSVS
+881 PKSVS
-887 EQEILL
+887 DQEILL

-927 SSSGELMDL
+927 SSSGELMDT
-936 TPTGLSSQE
+936 TPTCVSSQE
-945 CLAADKI
+945 CLATDKI
-952 RTSPTGHSASPSKQE
+952 RTSTPSGHVTSPAKQD
-967 DLMISALYQSVKAPG
+967 DLMISAL
-982 VRHKPGGRRAG
+982 
-993 RAGKGPGGARQ
+993 
-1004 PPARI
+1004 
-1009 RHSSKGPSL
+1009 
-1018 PPPLPGHSSFALPSP
+1018 
-1033 WGPEAGQE
+1033 
-1041 LLSALTDPRAPGRG
+1041 
-1055 RAALPERCRQQPKPR
+1055 
-1070 LRSELLAPEPL
+1070 
-1081 RVLGAARPG
+1081 
-1090 AALGG
+1090 
-1095 QRCVLTP
+1095 
-1102 WMPVFETKPFATSSP
+1102 
-1117 PCGWATSLL
+1117 
-1126 GRISLLPFEGG
+1126 
-1137 LEKELLP
+1137 
-1144 GAAAPAPLLA
+1144 
-1154 PVSSKGSL
+1154 
-1162 RRVQEG
+1162 
-1168 CLIGS
+1168 
-1173 PRLPP
+1173 
-1178 PDPTAL
+1178 

>member
-22 AIFLFLLHTTWFV
+22 AVFLFLLHTTWFV

-121 HYYNSCN
+121 HYYTSCN

-153 VFCVFDPTGRTFVK
+153 VLCVFDPTGRTFVK

-179 TYNLRSH
+179 TYNLRH
-186 PHPHAQATAGPAVSL
+186 RLEEGQATSWSRRLKVFLCCTRTKDSQSDAYSEIAYLFAEFFRDLDIVPSDIIAGLVLLRQRQRAKRNAVLDEANNDILAFLSGMPVTRNTKYLDLKNSQEMLRYKEVCYYMLFALAAYGWPMYLMRKPACGL
-201 GSRPLLTEHPTEPP
+201 C
-215 MAASQKMEALK
+215 Q
-226 HLELASRLG
+226 LARS
-235 RTGCSG
+235 CS
-241 APNPGIVFQSC
+241 
-252 PSGPTQTLQI
+252 
-262 HTEAEKCCLCP
+262 CCLCP

-303 ENMNSVD
+303 ENMSSVD

-426 LLRPQYPTIKCF
+426 LLRPQYPTLKCF

-515 EVTAMASNRLS
+515 EVTTMASNRLW

-646 PGSSVHSLEPP
+646 HSLEPP
-657 PAAQRSSS
+657 PAAQRSCS
-665 IKSKSQSEISLEG
+665 IKSQSQSEISLEG
-678 FYETKALSPA
+678 FYETKALSPT

-723 NESIY
+723 NESVY

-795 AGLGDGGGGGES
+795 AGRGGGGGGGES
-807 PRRRSSGEEGGSSPA
+807 PQRRSSGEEGGSSPA

-858 KSSSFQD
+858 KSSSLQD
-865 LYCMMLSESPG
+865 LYCMMLSDSPG
-876 GDYGA
+876 GGYGA

-952 RTSPTGHSASPSKQE
+952 RTSPAGHTASPSKQE
-967 DLMISALYQSVKAPG
+967 DLMISAL
-982 VRHKPGGRRAG
+982 
-993 RAGKGPGGARQ
+993 
-1004 PPARI
+1004 
-1009 RHSSKGPSL
+1009 
-1018 PPPLPGHSSFALPSP
+1018 
-1033 WGPEAGQE
+1033 
-1041 LLSALTDPRAPGRG
+1041 
-1055 RAALPERCRQQPKPR
+1055 
-1070 LRSELLAPEPL
+1070 
-1081 RVLGAARPG
+1081 
-1090 AALGG
+1090 
-1095 QRCVLTP
+1095 
-1102 WMPVFETKPFATSSP
+1102 
-1117 PCGWATSLL
+1117 
-1126 GRISLLPFEGG
+1126 
-1137 LEKELLP
+1137 
-1144 GAAAPAPLLA
+1144 
-1154 PVSSKGSL
+1154 
-1162 RRVQEG
+1162 
-1168 CLIGS
+1168 
-1173 PRLPP
+1173 
-1178 PDPTAL
+1178 